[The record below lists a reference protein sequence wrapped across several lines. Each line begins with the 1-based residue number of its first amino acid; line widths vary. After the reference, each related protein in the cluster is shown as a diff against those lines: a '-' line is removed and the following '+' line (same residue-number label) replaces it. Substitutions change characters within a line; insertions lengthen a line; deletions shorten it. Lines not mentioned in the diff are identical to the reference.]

1 MKTGK
6 QVLCFFLA
14 LALILGLL
22 PATVQPVRA
31 SGGAQSAENPVV
43 SFNFSIDGAG
53 TIVVDGEDKGTSVE
67 VESGN
72 DLTFSVKAPGY
83 QINVILL
90 GGNRPIAPNGDGT
103 YTISNVSTDV
113 SVTIMVTQKDNQ
125 RLSFAVS
132 GATVTV
138 GDEDYTNADY
148 SARYNEKVTFT
159 VVPEVAGSEVTVV
172 ADNCTVTDYGDGT
185 YTTSGITAATRIT
198 IAASGQEAKIFY
210 KLSFSFSVPGVAASV
225 FVNDVD
231 MGTSFDVEQGSDV
244 TFRIVVPGYKVGALL
259 RKGRPAP
266 ANEDGSYTISN
277 VLGDEAF
284 TVMLTEVVG
293 GKTEV
298 TFHCTNAKVTVGDVD
313 YTGGTY
319 SHPGGRLVFTVK
331 VPEGYYVQSVTA
343 TPDQDVFCGSE
354 IRDQKLWYAV
364 DIEPDN
370 EGRAVIDIVA
380 AEGTEDTWPLEYAYS
395 MNGPSMTYAT
405 VKACDPTY
413 EGELE
418 IPEMVI
424 HNGVPFP
431 VQGIGEYAFI
441 ECYTLTELTMP
452 DTVVWIEY
460 MALSYTGLRHIRLS
474 ENLQSM
480 GEECFFKCIFL
491 EELTLPESLKVIP
504 ERAFDS
510 CYALRTVVL
519 PDGLQSIGELAFW
532 DCYDLTEITIPAGVT
547 EIADSTFMGCKSL
560 AKVTFLGPV
569 TSIGETAFYNTR
581 SLKHIDLPDSL
592 TSLGSGAF
600 YQWYSDGE
608 TDRSGGLEEIVLPAG
623 LTKIEEN
630 TFRGCYALRS
640 VHFLGKV
647 TSIGDGAFC
656 YTSSLLEIDLPESV
670 CSIGK
675 MAFFG
680 SGLQKILIPRDCV
693 DIGQDAFTSSALEA
707 FEVDPGNAAFQAGDD
722 GVLYSRDGKQL
733 VLYPYSRQEAA
744 YTVRPGTVEIGARA
758 FYGVRNLEHIIL
770 PDSLRE
776 IGDYAFA
783 EQPKLKEVALPEG
796 LEDISSNYTF
806 YHCYSLTELSI
817 PSTLRDI
824 SGSHVFSCIGI
835 TELVLPDGLQDIGG
849 DYIFSSCES
858 LSKVLFSSGIKK
870 ISGNYIFS
878 FCEALS
884 SLELPKDLELI
895 CGSGNF
901 AHTSIERL
909 ILPNKLQEIQG
920 NYNFDA
926 CEKLSEV
933 VLPAGLRI
941 LGDGSFGRCTS
952 LEKIQLPASLTKLNS
967 GTFSG
972 CSELKHIEIPEKVTS
987 IGNSCFAGCENLKE
1001 LELPVELQAIG
1012 DYCFAGCNGLEA
1024 INLPLGL
1031 QSIGSY
1037 AFACT
1042 GITELSVPQT
1052 VTSWGDCPIGVTM
1065 GDRGYVYDTNQTYVI
1080 YFAGNLPEWEGRDG
1094 LPIPNMT
1101 NLYCY
1106 FPRDNT
1112 TWTENLRHLMDGPA
1126 FFRIHW
1132 LSADVS
1138 LPESL
1143 ELTVGCKQQLTEAV
1157 QPADDPNLPLTWIS
1171 SDETVVQVD
1180 ETGMLTGVAPG
1191 TAVITA
1197 SAGGGAYSAQCQ
1209 VTVLE
1214 GSAPHYE
1221 DVPEDAWYYEA
1232 VQYTSEHGLFQGITE
1247 TKFGPHITMT
1257 RGMLVT
1263 VLYRLEG
1270 EPAVDGETQPF
1281 TDVDASQYYGDAIT
1295 WAANSGVVNGVTNTR
1310 FAPEAAVTREQM
1322 VTILYRYAG
1331 LKGANVTA
1339 KADLESFP
1347 DHDQVK
1353 PYARD
1358 AFSWAVGAGI
1368 IQGDSNGGVTTLSPC
1383 NSATRA
1389 QVAAVLMRYLE
1400 QLG

>member
-6 QVLCFFLA
+6 QILCFFLA

-22 PATVQPVRA
+22 PATVQSVRA
-31 SGGAQSAENPVV
+31 VEADQSATEPL
-43 SFNFSIDGAG
+43 
-53 TIVVDGEDKGTSVE
+53 VD
-67 VESGN
+67 
-72 DLTFSVKAPGY
+72 LKAVDHSDDVY
-83 QINVILL
+83 
-90 GGNRPIAPNGDGT
+90 IAMETEEPA
-103 YTISNVSTDV
+103 
-113 SVTIMVTQKDNQ
+113 Q
-125 RLSFAVS
+125 
-132 GATVTV
+132 
-138 GDEDYTNADY
+138 
-148 SARYNEKVTFT
+148 
-159 VVPEVAGSEVTVV
+159 VPE
-172 ADNCTVTDYGDGT
+172 AD
-185 YTTSGITAATRIT
+185 S
-198 IAASGQEAKIFY
+198 SQEEKTLY
-210 KLSFSFSVPGVAASV
+210 KFSFSFSVPNANATV
-225 FVNDVD
+225 FVGDED
-231 MGTSFDVEQGSDV
+231 MGTSFEVEEGSDV
-244 TFRIVVPGYKVGALL
+244 TFRIVARGYKVGVLL
-259 RKGRPAP
+259 FGGRPFQPNA
-266 ANEDGSYTISN
+266 DGSYTVTNVRSN
-277 VLGDEAF
+277 CSF
-284 TVMLTEVVG
+284 TVMLAKAEG
-293 GKTEV
+293 GEAEV
-298 TFHCTNAKVTVGDVD
+298 TFRCTNAKVTVGNVD

-319 SHPGGRLVFTVK
+319 SHPGGSLSFTVE
-331 VPEGYYVQSVTA
+331 VPEGYYVQSVTTMPA
-343 TPDQDVFCGSE
+343 QDIFCGSE
-354 IRDQKLWYAV
+354 IQNQKLVYSV
-364 DIEPDN
+364 NIEPDN
-370 EGRAVIDIVA
+370 EGKVAIDIVA
-380 AEGTEDTWPLEYAYS
+380 AEGTEDTWPLEYVYS
-395 MNGPSMTYAT
+395 INGPSMTYAT

-413 EGELE
+413 EGALE
-418 IPEMVI
+418 IPKTVI

-431 VQGIGEYAFI
+431 VQSIGECAFMN
-441 ECYTLTELTMP
+441 CDTLTELIM
-452 DTVVWIEY
+452 
-460 MALSYTGLRHIRLS
+460 
-474 ENLQSM
+474 
-480 GEECFFKCIFL
+480 
-491 EELTLPESLKVIP
+491 
-504 ERAFDS
+504 
-510 CYALRTVVL
+510 
-519 PDGLQSIGELAFW
+519 PDGLQVIGEFAFW
-532 DCYDLTEITIPAGVT
+532 GCYNLSEITIPARVT
-547 EIADSTFMGCKSL
+547 EIAEGTFMGCRSL
-560 AKVTFLGPV
+560 AKVTFLGRV
-569 TSIGETAFYNTR
+569 TSIGNDAFYGTR

-600 YQWYSDGE
+600 GQSHRDGE

-623 LTKIEEN
+623 LTKIEED
-630 TFRGCYALRS
+630 TFNSCYDMRS

-656 YTSSLLEIDLPESV
+656 YTSSLLGIDLPESV

-675 MAFFG
+675 KAFSG
-680 SGLQKILIPRDCV
+680 SGLQKILLPKDCV
-693 DIGQDAFTSSALEA
+693 DVEPDAFASSALEA
-707 FEVDPGNAAFQAGDD
+707 FEVDPGNTAFQAGED

-733 VLYPYSRQEAA
+733 VLYPSSRQEAA
-744 YTVRPGTVEIGARA
+744 YTVRPGTVEIGAYA

-783 EQPKLKEVALPEG
+783 EQPKLKEVVLPEG
-796 LEDISSNYTF
+796 LEDISSNNTF
-806 YHCYSLTELSI
+806 YHCYSLTELSL

-824 SGSHVFSCIGI
+824 SGSSVFSCIGI
-835 TELVLPDGLQDIGG
+835 TELVLPDGLQDISG
-849 DYIFSSCES
+849 DYIFSSCKK
-858 LSKVLFSSGIKK
+858 LNKVLFSSAIKK
-870 ISGNYIFS
+870 ISGNHIFS
-878 FCEALS
+878 FCDALS

-895 CGSGNF
+895 SGSWNF
-901 AHTSIERL
+901 ACTSIEKL
-909 ILPNKLQEIQG
+909 TLPVMLQEIQG
-920 NYNFDA
+920 EANFYA

-941 LGDGSFGRCTS
+941 LGDGSFGSCTS
-952 LEKIQLPASLTKLNS
+952 LEKIQLPASLIKLNS

-987 IGNSCFAGCENLKE
+987 IGSSCFAGCENLTE
-1001 LELPVELQAIG
+1001 LELPVELQTIG
-1012 DYCFAGCNGLEA
+1012 DSCFAGCNGLEA
-1024 INLPLGL
+1024 IKLPVGL

-1052 VTSWGDCPIGVTM
+1052 VTSWGDCPIGVTR
-1065 GDRGYVYDTNQTYVI
+1065 GDRGYVYDTSRTYAI
-1080 YFAGNLPEWEGRDG
+1080 YFAGDLPEWEGMYGYG
-1094 LPIPNMT
+1094 LPNMT

-1112 TWTENLRHLMDGPA
+1112 TWMEDLRYLMDGPA

-1132 LSADVS
+1132 LAADVS

-1157 QPADDPNLPLTWIS
+1157 QPAEDPNLPLTWSS

-1197 SAGGGAYSAQCQ
+1197 SAGGGAYSARCR

-1270 EPAVDGETQPF
+1270 EPAVDGQTQPF
-1281 TDVDASQYYGDAIT
+1281 TDVDAGRYYGDAIT
-1295 WAANSGVVNGVTNTR
+1295 WAANSGVVNGVTDTR

-1322 VTILYRYAG
+1322 VTVLYRYAG
-1331 LKGANVTA
+1331 LEGADVTA

-1368 IQGDSNGGVTTLSPC
+1368 IQGNSNGGVTTLSPR

>member
-6 QVLCFFLA
+6 QILCFFLA

-22 PATVQPVRA
+22 PATVQSVRA
-31 SGGAQSAENPVV
+31 VEADQSATEPL
-43 SFNFSIDGAG
+43 
-53 TIVVDGEDKGTSVE
+53 VD
-67 VESGN
+67 
-72 DLTFSVKAPGY
+72 LKAVDHSDDVY
-83 QINVILL
+83 
-90 GGNRPIAPNGDGT
+90 IAMETEEPA
-103 YTISNVSTDV
+103 
-113 SVTIMVTQKDNQ
+113 Q
-125 RLSFAVS
+125 
-132 GATVTV
+132 
-138 GDEDYTNADY
+138 
-148 SARYNEKVTFT
+148 
-159 VVPEVAGSEVTVV
+159 VPE
-172 ADNCTVTDYGDGT
+172 AD
-185 YTTSGITAATRIT
+185 S
-198 IAASGQEAKIFY
+198 SQEEKTLY
-210 KLSFSFSVPGVAASV
+210 KFSFSFSVPNANATV
-225 FVNDVD
+225 FVGDED
-231 MGTSFDVEQGSDV
+231 MGTSFEVEEGSDV
-244 TFRIVVPGYKVGALL
+244 TFRIVARGYKVGVLL
-259 RKGRPAP
+259 FGGRPFQPNA
-266 ANEDGSYTISN
+266 DGSYTVTNVRSN
-277 VLGDEAF
+277 CSF
-284 TVMLTEVVG
+284 TVMLAKAEG
-293 GKTEV
+293 GEAEV
-298 TFHCTNAKVTVGDVD
+298 TFRCTNAKVTVGNVD

-319 SHPGGRLVFTVK
+319 SHPGGSLSFTVE

-343 TPDQDVFCGSE
+343 TPAQDIFCGSE
-354 IRDQKLWYAV
+354 IRNQKLVYSV
-364 DIEPDN
+364 NIEPDN
-370 EGRAVIDIVA
+370 EGKVAIDIVA
-380 AEGTEDTWPLEYAYS
+380 AEGTEDTWPLEYVYS
-395 MNGPSMTYAT
+395 INGPSMTYAT

-413 EGELE
+413 EGALE
-418 IPEMVI
+418 IPKTVI

-431 VQGIGEYAFI
+431 VQSIGECAFMN
-441 ECYTLTELTMP
+441 CDTLTELIM
-452 DTVVWIEY
+452 
-460 MALSYTGLRHIRLS
+460 
-474 ENLQSM
+474 
-480 GEECFFKCIFL
+480 
-491 EELTLPESLKVIP
+491 
-504 ERAFDS
+504 
-510 CYALRTVVL
+510 
-519 PDGLQSIGELAFW
+519 PDGLQVIGEFAFW
-532 DCYDLTEITIPAGVT
+532 GCYNLSEITIPARVT
-547 EIADSTFMGCKSL
+547 EIAEGTFMGCRSL
-560 AKVTFLGPV
+560 AKVTFLGRV
-569 TSIGETAFYNTR
+569 TSIGNDAFYGTR

-600 YQWYSDGE
+600 GQSHRDGE

-623 LTKIEEN
+623 LTKIEED
-630 TFRGCYALRS
+630 TFNSCYDMRS

-656 YTSSLLEIDLPESV
+656 YTSSLLGIDLPESV

-675 MAFFG
+675 KAFSG
-680 SGLQKILIPRDCV
+680 SGLQKILLPKDCV
-693 DIGQDAFTSSALEA
+693 DVEPDAFASSALEA
-707 FEVDPGNAAFQAGDD
+707 FEVDPGNTAFQAGED

-733 VLYPYSRQEAA
+733 VLYPSSRQEAA
-744 YTVRPGTVEIGARA
+744 YTVRPGTVEIGAYA

-796 LEDISSNYTF
+796 LEDISSEYTF
-806 YHCYSLTELSI
+806 FYCDSLTELSL

-824 SGSHVFSCIGI
+824 SGSYVFSGIGI
-835 TELVLPDGLQDIGG
+835 TELVLPDGLQDISG
-849 DYIFSSCES
+849 DHIFSNCD
-858 LSKVLFSSGIKK
+858 
-870 ISGNYIFS
+870 
-878 FCEALS
+878 ALS
-884 SLELPKDLELI
+884 SLQLPKDLELI
-895 CGSGNF
+895 SGSWNF
-901 AHTSIERL
+901 ARTSIEKL
-909 ILPNKLQEIQG
+909 TLPVMLQEIQG
-920 NYNFDA
+920 EDNFYA

-933 VLPAGLRI
+933 VLPAGLRT
-941 LGDGSFGRCTS
+941 LGDGSFGSCTS
-952 LEKIQLPASLTKLNS
+952 LEKIQLPASLIKLNS

-987 IGNSCFAGCENLKE
+987 IGSSCFAGCENLTE
-1001 LELPVELQAIG
+1001 LELPVELQTIG
-1012 DYCFAGCNGLEA
+1012 DSCFAGCNGLEA
-1024 INLPLGL
+1024 IKLPVGL

-1052 VTSWGDCPIGVTM
+1052 VTSWGDCPIGVTSV
-1065 GDRGYVYDTNQTYVI
+1065 DRGYVDDTSRTYVI
-1080 YFAGNLPEWEGRDG
+1080 YFAGDLPEWEGVYG
-1094 LPIPNMT
+1094 LPNVT

-1112 TWTENLRHLMDGPA
+1112 VWTENLRYLMDGPA

-1132 LSADVS
+1132 LAADVS

-1157 QPADDPNLPLTWIS
+1157 QPAEDPNLPLTWSS

-1197 SAGGGAYSAQCQ
+1197 SAGGGAYSARCR

-1270 EPAVDGETQPF
+1270 EPAVDGQTQPF
-1281 TDVDASQYYGDAIT
+1281 TDVDAGRYYGDAIT
-1295 WAANSGVVNGVTNTR
+1295 WAANSGVVNGVTDTR

-1322 VTILYRYAG
+1322 VTVLYRYAG
-1331 LKGANVTA
+1331 LEGADVTA

-1368 IQGDSNGGVTTLSPC
+1368 IQGNSNGGVTTLSPR

>member
-6 QVLCFFLA
+6 QILCFFLA

-22 PATVQPVRA
+22 PATVQSVRA
-31 SGGAQSAENPVV
+31 VEADQSATEPL
-43 SFNFSIDGAG
+43 
-53 TIVVDGEDKGTSVE
+53 VD
-67 VESGN
+67 
-72 DLTFSVKAPGY
+72 LKAVDHSDDVY
-83 QINVILL
+83 
-90 GGNRPIAPNGDGT
+90 IAMETEEPA
-103 YTISNVSTDV
+103 
-113 SVTIMVTQKDNQ
+113 Q
-125 RLSFAVS
+125 
-132 GATVTV
+132 
-138 GDEDYTNADY
+138 
-148 SARYNEKVTFT
+148 
-159 VVPEVAGSEVTVV
+159 VPE
-172 ADNCTVTDYGDGT
+172 AD
-185 YTTSGITAATRIT
+185 S
-198 IAASGQEAKIFY
+198 SQEEKTLY
-210 KLSFSFSVPGVAASV
+210 KFSFSFSVPNANATV
-225 FVNDVD
+225 FVGDED
-231 MGTSFDVEQGSDV
+231 MGTSFEVEEGSDV
-244 TFRIVVPGYKVGALL
+244 TFRIVARGYKVGVLL
-259 RKGRPAP
+259 FGGRPFQPNA
-266 ANEDGSYTISN
+266 DGSYTVTNVRSN
-277 VLGDEAF
+277 CSF
-284 TVMLTEVVG
+284 TVMLAKAEG
-293 GKTEV
+293 GEAEV
-298 TFHCTNAKVTVGDVD
+298 TFRCTNAKVTVGNVD

-319 SHPGGRLVFTVK
+319 SHPGGSLLFTVE
-331 VPEGYYVQSVTA
+331 VPEGYYVQSVTTMPA
-343 TPDQDVFCGSE
+343 QDIFCGSE
-354 IRDQKLWYAV
+354 IQNQKLVYSV
-364 DIEPDN
+364 NIEPDN
-370 EGRAVIDIVA
+370 EGKVAIDIVA
-380 AEGTEDTWPLEYAYS
+380 AEGTEDTWPLEYVYS

-413 EGELE
+413 EGALE
-418 IPEMVI
+418 IPKTVI

-431 VQGIGEYAFI
+431 VQSIGEYAFMD
-441 ECYTLTELTMP
+441 CDTLTELIM
-452 DTVVWIEY
+452 
-460 MALSYTGLRHIRLS
+460 
-474 ENLQSM
+474 
-480 GEECFFKCIFL
+480 
-491 EELTLPESLKVIP
+491 
-504 ERAFDS
+504 
-510 CYALRTVVL
+510 
-519 PDGLQSIGELAFW
+519 PDGLQVIGEFAFW
-532 DCYDLTEITIPAGVT
+532 ACYNLSEITIPAGVT
-547 EIADSTFMGCKSL
+547 EIADGTFMGCRSL

-569 TSIGETAFYNTR
+569 TSIGETAFYDTR

-600 YQWYSDGE
+600 KQSHRDGE

-623 LTKIEEN
+623 LTKIEED
-630 TFRGCYALRS
+630 TFNGCYDMRS

-675 MAFFG
+675 KAFSG
-680 SGLQKILIPRDCV
+680 SGLQKILLPKDCV
-693 DIGQDAFTSSALEA
+693 DVEPDAFASSALEA
-707 FEVDPGNAAFQAGDD
+707 FEVDSGNTAFQAGED

-733 VLYPYSRQEAA
+733 VLYPSSRQEAA
-744 YTVRPGTVEIGARA
+744 YTVRPGTVEIGAYA

-783 EQPKLKEVALPEG
+783 EQPKLKEVVLPEG
-796 LEDISSNYTF
+796 LEDISSNNTF
-806 YHCYSLTELSI
+806 YHCYSLTELSL

-824 SGSHVFSCIGI
+824 SGSSVFSCIGI
-835 TELVLPDGLQDIGG
+835 TELVLPDGLQDISG
-849 DYIFSSCES
+849 DYIFSSCKK
-858 LSKVLFSSGIKK
+858 LNKVLFSSGIKK
-870 ISGNYIFS
+870 ISGNHIFS
-878 FCEALS
+878 YCDALS

-895 CGSGNF
+895 SGSWNF
-901 AHTSIERL
+901 ACTSIEKL
-909 ILPNKLQEIQG
+909 TLPVMLQEIQG
-920 NYNFDA
+920 EDNFYA

-941 LGDGSFGRCTS
+941 LGDGSFGSCTL
-952 LEKIQLPASLTKLNS
+952 LEKIQLPASLIKLNS

-987 IGNSCFAGCENLKE
+987 IGSSCFAGCENLTE

-1012 DYCFAGCNGLEA
+1012 ASCFAGCNGLEA
-1024 INLPLGL
+1024 INLPVGL

-1065 GDRGYVYDTNQTYVI
+1065 GDRGYVYDTSRTYVI
-1080 YFAGNLPEWEGRDG
+1080 YFAGDLPEWEGVYG
-1094 LPIPNMT
+1094 LPNMT

-1112 TWTENLRHLMDGPA
+1112 TWMEDLRYLMDGPA

-1132 LSADVS
+1132 LAAGVS

-1157 QPADDPNLPLTWIS
+1157 QPAEDPNLPLTWSS

-1180 ETGMLTGVAPG
+1180 ETGMLTGIAPG

-1197 SAGGGAYSAQCQ
+1197 SAGGGAYSAQCW

-1270 EPAVDGETQPF
+1270 EPAVDGQTQPF
-1281 TDVDASQYYGDAIT
+1281 TDVDAGRYYGDAIT
-1295 WAANSGVVNGVTNTR
+1295 WAANSGVVNGVTDTR

-1331 LKGANVTA
+1331 LEGADVTA

-1368 IQGDSNGGVTTLSPC
+1368 IQGNSNGGVTTLSPR

>member
-6 QVLCFFLA
+6 QILCFFLA

-22 PATVQPVRA
+22 PATVQSVRA
-31 SGGAQSAENPVV
+31 VEADQSATEPL
-43 SFNFSIDGAG
+43 
-53 TIVVDGEDKGTSVE
+53 VD
-67 VESGN
+67 
-72 DLTFSVKAPGY
+72 LKAVDHSDDVY
-83 QINVILL
+83 
-90 GGNRPIAPNGDGT
+90 IAMETEEPA
-103 YTISNVSTDV
+103 
-113 SVTIMVTQKDNQ
+113 Q
-125 RLSFAVS
+125 
-132 GATVTV
+132 
-138 GDEDYTNADY
+138 
-148 SARYNEKVTFT
+148 
-159 VVPEVAGSEVTVV
+159 VPE
-172 ADNCTVTDYGDGT
+172 AD
-185 YTTSGITAATRIT
+185 S
-198 IAASGQEAKIFY
+198 SQEEKTLY
-210 KLSFSFSVPGVAASV
+210 KFSFSFSVPNANATV
-225 FVNDVD
+225 FVGDED
-231 MGTSFDVEQGSDV
+231 MGTSFEVEEGSDV
-244 TFRIVVPGYKVGALL
+244 TFRIVARGYKVGVLL
-259 RKGRPAP
+259 FGGRPFQPNA
-266 ANEDGSYTISN
+266 DGSYTVTNVRSN
-277 VLGDEAF
+277 CSF
-284 TVMLTEVVG
+284 TVMLAKAEG
-293 GKTEV
+293 GEAEV
-298 TFHCTNAKVTVGDVD
+298 TFRCTNAKVTVGNVD

-319 SHPGGRLVFTVK
+319 SHPGGSLSFTVE

-343 TPDQDVFCGSE
+343 TPAQDIFCGSE
-354 IRDQKLWYAV
+354 IRNQKLVYSV
-364 DIEPDN
+364 NIEPDN
-370 EGRAVIDIVA
+370 EGKVAIDIVA
-380 AEGTEDTWPLEYAYS
+380 AEGTEDTWPLEYVYS
-395 MNGPSMTYAT
+395 INGPSMTYAT

-413 EGELE
+413 EGALE
-418 IPEMVI
+418 IPKTVI

-431 VQGIGEYAFI
+431 VQSIGEYAFMD
-441 ECYTLTELTMP
+441 CDTLTELIM
-452 DTVVWIEY
+452 
-460 MALSYTGLRHIRLS
+460 
-474 ENLQSM
+474 
-480 GEECFFKCIFL
+480 
-491 EELTLPESLKVIP
+491 
-504 ERAFDS
+504 
-510 CYALRTVVL
+510 
-519 PDGLQSIGELAFW
+519 PDGLQVIGEFAFW
-532 DCYDLTEITIPAGVT
+532 ACYNLSEITIPAGVT
-547 EIADSTFMGCKSL
+547 EIADGTFMGCRSL

-569 TSIGETAFYNTR
+569 TSIGETAFYDTR

-600 YQWYSDGE
+600 KQSHRDGE

-623 LTKIEEN
+623 LTKIEED
-630 TFRGCYALRS
+630 TFNGCYDMRS

-675 MAFFG
+675 KAFSG
-680 SGLQKILIPRDCV
+680 SGLQKILLPKDCV
-693 DIGQDAFTSSALEA
+693 DVEPDAFASSALEA
-707 FEVDPGNAAFQAGDD
+707 FEVDSGNTAFQAGED

-733 VLYPYSRQEAA
+733 VLYPSSRQEAA
-744 YTVRPGTVEIGARA
+744 YTVRPGTVEIGAYA

-783 EQPKLKEVALPEG
+783 EQPKLKEVVLPEG
-796 LEDISSNYTF
+796 LEDISSNNTF
-806 YHCYSLTELSI
+806 YHCYSLTELSL

-824 SGSHVFSCIGI
+824 SGSSVFSCIGI
-835 TELVLPDGLQDIGG
+835 TELVLPDGLQDISG
-849 DYIFSSCES
+849 DYIFSSCKK
-858 LSKVLFSSGIKK
+858 LNKVLFSSGIKK
-870 ISGNYIFS
+870 ISGNHIFS
-878 FCEALS
+878 YCDALS

-895 CGSGNF
+895 SGSWNF
-901 AHTSIERL
+901 ACTSIEKL
-909 ILPNKLQEIQG
+909 TLPVMLQEIQG
-920 NYNFDA
+920 EDNFYA

-941 LGDGSFGRCTS
+941 LGDGSFGSCTS
-952 LEKIQLPASLTKLNS
+952 LEKIQLPASLIKLNS

-987 IGNSCFAGCENLKE
+987 IGSSCFAGCENLTE
-1001 LELPVELQAIG
+1001 LELPVELQTIG
-1012 DYCFAGCNGLEA
+1012 DSCFAGCNGLEA
-1024 INLPLGL
+1024 INLPVGL

-1052 VTSWGDCPIGVTM
+1052 VTSWGDCPIGVTR
-1065 GDRGYVYDTNQTYVI
+1065 GDRGYVYDTSRTYVI
-1080 YFAGNLPEWEGRDG
+1080 YFAGDLPEWEGIYG
-1094 LPIPNMT
+1094 LPNMT

-1112 TWTENLRHLMDGPA
+1112 TWTENLRYLMDGPA

-1132 LSADVS
+1132 LAADVS

-1157 QPADDPNLPLTWIS
+1157 QPAEDPNLPLTWSS

-1197 SAGGGAYSAQCQ
+1197 SAGGGAYSAQCW

-1270 EPAVDGETQPF
+1270 EPAVDGQTQPF
-1281 TDVDASQYYGDAIT
+1281 TDVDAGRYYGDAIT
-1295 WAANSGVVNGVTNTR
+1295 WAANSGVVNGVTDTR

-1331 LKGANVTA
+1331 LEGADVTA

-1368 IQGDSNGGVTTLSPC
+1368 IQGNSNGGVTTLSPR

>member
-6 QVLCFFLA
+6 QILCFFLA

-22 PATVQPVRA
+22 PATVQSVRA
-31 SGGAQSAENPVV
+31 VEADQSATEPL
-43 SFNFSIDGAG
+43 
-53 TIVVDGEDKGTSVE
+53 VD
-67 VESGN
+67 
-72 DLTFSVKAPGY
+72 LKAVDHSDDVY
-83 QINVILL
+83 
-90 GGNRPIAPNGDGT
+90 IAMETEEPA
-103 YTISNVSTDV
+103 
-113 SVTIMVTQKDNQ
+113 Q
-125 RLSFAVS
+125 
-132 GATVTV
+132 
-138 GDEDYTNADY
+138 
-148 SARYNEKVTFT
+148 
-159 VVPEVAGSEVTVV
+159 VPE
-172 ADNCTVTDYGDGT
+172 AD
-185 YTTSGITAATRIT
+185 S
-198 IAASGQEAKIFY
+198 SQEEKTLY
-210 KLSFSFSVPGVAASV
+210 KFSFSFSVPNANATV
-225 FVNDVD
+225 FVGDED
-231 MGTSFDVEQGSDV
+231 MGTSFEVEEGSDV
-244 TFRIVVPGYKVGALL
+244 TFRIVARGYKVGVLL
-259 RKGRPAP
+259 FGGRPFQPNA
-266 ANEDGSYTISN
+266 DGSYTVTNVRSN
-277 VLGDEAF
+277 CSF
-284 TVMLTEVVG
+284 TVMLAKAEG
-293 GKTEV
+293 GEAEV
-298 TFHCTNAKVTVGDVD
+298 TFRCTNAKVTVGNVD

-319 SHPGGRLVFTVK
+319 SHPGGSLLFTVE
-331 VPEGYYVQSVTA
+331 VPEGYYVQSVTTMPA
-343 TPDQDVFCGSE
+343 QDIFCGSE
-354 IRDQKLWYAV
+354 IQNQKLVYSV
-364 DIEPDN
+364 NIEPDN
-370 EGRAVIDIVA
+370 EGKVAIDIVA
-380 AEGTEDTWPLEYAYS
+380 AEGTEDTWPLEYVYS

-413 EGELE
+413 EGALE
-418 IPEMVI
+418 IPKTVI

-431 VQGIGEYAFI
+431 VQSIGEYAFMD
-441 ECYTLTELTMP
+441 CDTLTELIM
-452 DTVVWIEY
+452 
-460 MALSYTGLRHIRLS
+460 
-474 ENLQSM
+474 
-480 GEECFFKCIFL
+480 
-491 EELTLPESLKVIP
+491 
-504 ERAFDS
+504 
-510 CYALRTVVL
+510 
-519 PDGLQSIGELAFW
+519 PDGLQVIGEFAFW
-532 DCYDLTEITIPAGVT
+532 ACYNLSEITIPAGVT
-547 EIADSTFMGCKSL
+547 EIADGTFMGCRSL

-569 TSIGETAFYNTR
+569 TSIGETAFYDTR

-600 YQWYSDGE
+600 KQSHRDGE

-623 LTKIEEN
+623 LTKIEED
-630 TFRGCYALRS
+630 TFNGCYDMRS

-675 MAFFG
+675 KAFSG
-680 SGLQKILIPRDCV
+680 SGLQKILLPKDCV
-693 DIGQDAFTSSALEA
+693 DVEPDAFASSALEA
-707 FEVDPGNAAFQAGDD
+707 FEVDPGNTAFQAGED

-733 VLYPYSRQEAA
+733 VLYPSSRQEAA
-744 YTVRPGTVEIGARA
+744 YTVRPGTVEIGAYA

-783 EQPKLKEVALPEG
+783 EQPKLKEVVLPEG
-796 LEDISSNYTF
+796 LEDISSNNTF
-806 YHCYSLTELSI
+806 YHCYSLTELSL

-824 SGSHVFSCIGI
+824 SGSSVFSCIGI
-835 TELVLPDGLQDIGG
+835 TELVLPDGLQDISG
-849 DYIFSSCES
+849 DYIFSSCKK
-858 LSKVLFSSGIKK
+858 LNKVLFSSGIKK
-870 ISGNYIFS
+870 ISGNHIFS
-878 FCEALS
+878 YCDALS

-895 CGSGNF
+895 SGSWNF
-901 AHTSIERL
+901 ACTSIEKL
-909 ILPNKLQEIQG
+909 TLPVMLQEIQG
-920 NYNFDA
+920 EDNFYA

-941 LGDGSFGRCTS
+941 LGDGSFGSCTS
-952 LEKIQLPASLTKLNS
+952 LEKIQLPASLIKLNS

-987 IGNSCFAGCENLKE
+987 IGSSCFAGCENLTE
-1001 LELPVELQAIG
+1001 LELPVELQTIG
-1012 DYCFAGCNGLEA
+1012 DSCFAGCNGLEA
-1024 INLPLGL
+1024 INLPVGL

-1052 VTSWGDCPIGVTM
+1052 VTSWGDCPIGVTR
-1065 GDRGYVYDTNQTYVI
+1065 GDRGYVYDTSRTYVI
-1080 YFAGNLPEWEGRDG
+1080 YFAGDLPEWEGIYG
-1094 LPIPNMT
+1094 LPNMT

-1112 TWTENLRHLMDGPA
+1112 TWTENLRYLMDGPA

-1132 LSADVS
+1132 LAADVS

-1157 QPADDPNLPLTWIS
+1157 QPAEDPNLPLTWSS

-1197 SAGGGAYSAQCQ
+1197 SAGGGAYSAQCW

-1270 EPAVDGETQPF
+1270 EPAVDGQTQPF
-1281 TDVDASQYYGDAIT
+1281 TDVDAGRYYGDAIT
-1295 WAANSGVVNGVTNTR
+1295 WAANSGVVNGVTDTR

-1331 LKGANVTA
+1331 LEGADVTA

-1368 IQGDSNGGVTTLSPC
+1368 IQGNSNGGVTTLSPR

>member
-6 QVLCFFLA
+6 QILCFFLA

-22 PATVQPVRA
+22 PATVQSVRA
-31 SGGAQSAENPVV
+31 VEADQSATEPL
-43 SFNFSIDGAG
+43 
-53 TIVVDGEDKGTSVE
+53 VD
-67 VESGN
+67 
-72 DLTFSVKAPGY
+72 LKAVDHSDDVY
-83 QINVILL
+83 
-90 GGNRPIAPNGDGT
+90 IAMETEEPA
-103 YTISNVSTDV
+103 
-113 SVTIMVTQKDNQ
+113 Q
-125 RLSFAVS
+125 
-132 GATVTV
+132 
-138 GDEDYTNADY
+138 
-148 SARYNEKVTFT
+148 
-159 VVPEVAGSEVTVV
+159 VPE
-172 ADNCTVTDYGDGT
+172 AD
-185 YTTSGITAATRIT
+185 S
-198 IAASGQEAKIFY
+198 SQEEKTLY
-210 KLSFSFSVPGVAASV
+210 KFSFSFSVPNANATV
-225 FVNDVD
+225 FVGDED
-231 MGTSFDVEQGSDV
+231 MGTSFEVEEGSDV
-244 TFRIVVPGYKVGALL
+244 TFRIVARGYKVGVLL
-259 RKGRPAP
+259 FGGRPFQPNA
-266 ANEDGSYTISN
+266 DGSYTVTNVRSN
-277 VLGDEAF
+277 CSF
-284 TVMLTEVVG
+284 TVMLAKAEG
-293 GKTEV
+293 GEAEV
-298 TFHCTNAKVTVGDVD
+298 TFRCTNAKVTVGNVD

-319 SHPGGRLVFTVK
+319 SHPGGSLSFTVE

-343 TPDQDVFCGSE
+343 TPAQDIFCGSE
-354 IRDQKLWYAV
+354 IRNQKLVYSV
-364 DIEPDN
+364 NIEPDN
-370 EGRAVIDIVA
+370 EGKVAIDIVA
-380 AEGTEDTWPLEYAYS
+380 AEGTEDTWPLEYVYS
-395 MNGPSMTYAT
+395 INGPSMTYAT

-413 EGELE
+413 EGALE
-418 IPEMVI
+418 IPKTVI

-431 VQGIGEYAFI
+431 VQSIGECAFMN
-441 ECYTLTELTMP
+441 CDTLTELIM
-452 DTVVWIEY
+452 
-460 MALSYTGLRHIRLS
+460 
-474 ENLQSM
+474 
-480 GEECFFKCIFL
+480 
-491 EELTLPESLKVIP
+491 
-504 ERAFDS
+504 
-510 CYALRTVVL
+510 
-519 PDGLQSIGELAFW
+519 PDGLQVIGEFAFW
-532 DCYDLTEITIPAGVT
+532 GCYNLSEITIPARVT
-547 EIADSTFMGCKSL
+547 EIAEGTFMGCRSL
-560 AKVTFLGPV
+560 AKVTFLGRV
-569 TSIGETAFYNTR
+569 TSIGNDAFYGTR

-600 YQWYSDGE
+600 GQSHRDGE

-623 LTKIEEN
+623 LTKIEED
-630 TFRGCYALRS
+630 TFNSCYDMRS

-656 YTSSLLEIDLPESV
+656 YTSSLLGIDLPESV

-675 MAFFG
+675 KAFSG
-680 SGLQKILIPRDCV
+680 SGLQKILLPKDCV
-693 DIGQDAFTSSALEA
+693 DVEPDAFASSALEA
-707 FEVDPGNAAFQAGDD
+707 FEVDPGNTAFQAGED

-733 VLYPYSRQEAA
+733 VLYPSSRQEAA
-744 YTVRPGTVEIGARA
+744 YTVRPGTVEIGAYA

-783 EQPKLKEVALPEG
+783 EQPKLKEVVLPEG
-796 LEDISSNYTF
+796 LEDISSNNTF
-806 YHCYSLTELSI
+806 YHCDSLTELSL

-824 SGSHVFSCIGI
+824 SGSSVFSCIGI
-835 TELVLPDGLQDIGG
+835 TELVLPDGLQDISG
-849 DYIFSSCES
+849 DHIFSNCD
-858 LSKVLFSSGIKK
+858 
-870 ISGNYIFS
+870 
-878 FCEALS
+878 ALS

-895 CGSGNF
+895 SGSWNF
-901 AHTSIERL
+901 ACTSIEKL
-909 ILPNKLQEIQG
+909 TLPVMLQEIQG
-920 NYNFDA
+920 EDNFYA

-941 LGDGSFGRCTS
+941 LGDGSFGSCTS
-952 LEKIQLPASLTKLNS
+952 LEKIQLPASLIKLNS

-987 IGNSCFAGCENLKE
+987 IGSSCFAGCENLTE
-1001 LELPVELQAIG
+1001 LELPVELQTIG
-1012 DYCFAGCNGLEA
+1012 DSCFAGCNGLEA
-1024 INLPLGL
+1024 IKLPVGL

-1052 VTSWGDCPIGVTM
+1052 VTSWGDCPIGVTR
-1065 GDRGYVYDTNQTYVI
+1065 GDRGYVYDTSRTYAI
-1080 YFAGNLPEWEGRDG
+1080 YFAGDLPEWEGMYGYG
-1094 LPIPNMT
+1094 LPNMT

-1112 TWTENLRHLMDGPA
+1112 TWMEDLRYLMDGPA

-1132 LSADVS
+1132 LAADVS

-1157 QPADDPNLPLTWIS
+1157 QPAEDPNLPLTWSS

-1197 SAGGGAYSAQCQ
+1197 SAGGGAYSARCR

-1270 EPAVDGETQPF
+1270 EPAVDGQTQPF
-1281 TDVDASQYYGDAIT
+1281 TDVDAGRYYGDAIT
-1295 WAANSGVVNGVTNTR
+1295 WAANSGVVNGVTDTR

-1322 VTILYRYAG
+1322 VTVLYRYAG
-1331 LKGANVTA
+1331 LEGADVTA

-1368 IQGDSNGGVTTLSPC
+1368 IQGNSNGGVTTLSPR

>member
-6 QVLCFFLA
+6 QILCFFLA

-22 PATVQPVRA
+22 PATVQSVRA
-31 SGGAQSAENPVV
+31 VEADQSATEPL
-43 SFNFSIDGAG
+43 
-53 TIVVDGEDKGTSVE
+53 VD
-67 VESGN
+67 
-72 DLTFSVKAPGY
+72 LKAVDHSDDVY
-83 QINVILL
+83 
-90 GGNRPIAPNGDGT
+90 IAMETEEPA
-103 YTISNVSTDV
+103 
-113 SVTIMVTQKDNQ
+113 Q
-125 RLSFAVS
+125 
-132 GATVTV
+132 
-138 GDEDYTNADY
+138 
-148 SARYNEKVTFT
+148 
-159 VVPEVAGSEVTVV
+159 VPE
-172 ADNCTVTDYGDGT
+172 AD
-185 YTTSGITAATRIT
+185 S
-198 IAASGQEAKIFY
+198 SQEEKTLY
-210 KLSFSFSVPGVAASV
+210 KFSFSFSVPNANATV
-225 FVNDVD
+225 FVGDED
-231 MGTSFDVEQGSDV
+231 MGTSFEVEEGSDV
-244 TFRIVVPGYKVGALL
+244 TFRIVARGYKVGVLL
-259 RKGRPAP
+259 FGGRPFQPNA
-266 ANEDGSYTISN
+266 DGSYTVTNVRSN
-277 VLGDEAF
+277 CSF
-284 TVMLTEVVG
+284 TVMLAKAEG
-293 GKTEV
+293 GEAEV
-298 TFHCTNAKVTVGDVD
+298 TFRCTNAKVTVGNVD

-319 SHPGGRLVFTVK
+319 SHPGGSLSFTVE

-343 TPDQDVFCGSE
+343 TPAQDIFCGSE
-354 IRDQKLWYAV
+354 IRNQKLVYSV
-364 DIEPDN
+364 NIEPDN
-370 EGRAVIDIVA
+370 EGKVAIDIVA
-380 AEGTEDTWPLEYAYS
+380 AEGTEDTWPLEYVYS
-395 MNGPSMTYAT
+395 INGPSMTYAT

-413 EGELE
+413 EGALE
-418 IPEMVI
+418 IPKTVI

-431 VQGIGEYAFI
+431 VQSIGEYAFM
-441 ECYTLTELTMP
+441 ECYTLTELIM
-452 DTVVWIEY
+452 
-460 MALSYTGLRHIRLS
+460 
-474 ENLQSM
+474 
-480 GEECFFKCIFL
+480 
-491 EELTLPESLKVIP
+491 
-504 ERAFDS
+504 
-510 CYALRTVVL
+510 
-519 PDGLQSIGELAFW
+519 PDGLQVIGEFAFW
-532 DCYDLTEITIPAGVT
+532 GCYNLSEITIPARVT
-547 EIADSTFMGCKSL
+547 EIAEGTFMGCRSL
-560 AKVTFLGPV
+560 AKVTFLGRV
-569 TSIGETAFYNTR
+569 TSIGNDAFYGTR

-600 YQWYSDGE
+600 GQSHRDGE

-623 LTKIEEN
+623 LTKIEED
-630 TFRGCYALRS
+630 TFNSCYDMRS

-656 YTSSLLEIDLPESV
+656 YTSSLLGIDLPESV

-675 MAFFG
+675 KAFSG
-680 SGLQKILIPRDCV
+680 SGLQKILLPKDCV
-693 DIGQDAFTSSALEA
+693 DVEPDAFASSALEA
-707 FEVDPGNAAFQAGDD
+707 FEVDPGNTAFQAGED

-733 VLYPYSRQEAA
+733 VLYPSSRQEAA
-744 YTVRPGTVEIGARA
+744 YTVRPGTVEIGAYA

-783 EQPKLKEVALPEG
+783 EQPKLKEVVLPEG
-796 LEDISSNYTF
+796 LEDISSNNTF
-806 YHCYSLTELSI
+806 YHCDSLTELSL

-824 SGSHVFSCIGI
+824 SGSSVFSCIGI
-835 TELVLPDGLQDIGG
+835 TELVLPDGLQDISG
-849 DYIFSSCES
+849 DYIFSNCD
-858 LSKVLFSSGIKK
+858 
-870 ISGNYIFS
+870 
-878 FCEALS
+878 ALS

-895 CGSGNF
+895 SGSWNF
-901 AHTSIERL
+901 ACTSIEKL
-909 ILPNKLQEIQG
+909 TLPVMLQEIQG
-920 NYNFDA
+920 EDNFYA

-941 LGDGSFGRCTS
+941 LGDGSFGSCTL
-952 LEKIQLPASLTKLNS
+952 LEKIQLPASLIKLNS

-987 IGNSCFAGCENLKE
+987 IGSSCFAGCENLTE
-1001 LELPVELQAIG
+1001 LELPVELQTIG
-1012 DYCFAGCNGLEA
+1012 DSCFAGCNGLEA
-1024 INLPLGL
+1024 IKLPVGL

-1052 VTSWGDCPIGVTM
+1052 VTSWGDCPIGVTR
-1065 GDRGYVYDTNQTYVI
+1065 GDRGYVYDTSRTYAI
-1080 YFAGNLPEWEGRDG
+1080 YFAGDLPEWEGMYGYG
-1094 LPIPNMT
+1094 LPNMT

-1112 TWTENLRHLMDGPA
+1112 TWMEDLRYLMDGPA

-1132 LSADVS
+1132 LAADVS

-1157 QPADDPNLPLTWIS
+1157 QPAEDPNLPLTWSS

-1197 SAGGGAYSAQCQ
+1197 SAGGGAYSARCR

-1270 EPAVDGETQPF
+1270 EPAVDGQTQPF
-1281 TDVDASQYYGDAIT
+1281 TDVDAGRYYGDAIT
-1295 WAANSGVVNGVTNTR
+1295 WAANSGVVNGVTDTR

-1322 VTILYRYAG
+1322 VTVLYRYAG
-1331 LKGANVTA
+1331 LEGADVTA

-1368 IQGDSNGGVTTLSPC
+1368 IQGNSNGGVTTLSPR

>member
-6 QVLCFFLA
+6 QVLCFLLA

-22 PATVQPVRA
+22 PAAVQPVRA
-31 SGGAQSAENPVV
+31 AGGAQSAENPVV

-83 QINVILL
+83 QIHVVLL
-90 GGNRPIAPNGDGT
+90 GGNRPIAPNSDGT

-138 GDEDYTNADY
+138 GGEDYTNADY

-159 VVPEVAGSEVTVV
+159 VVPEVTGSEVTVV
-172 ADNCTVTDYGDGT
+172 ADNCTVADHGDGT

-198 IAASGQEAKIFY
+198 IAASGQEAKIFC
-210 KLSFSFSVPGVAASV
+210 KLQFSFSVPGVAASV
-225 FVNDVD
+225 FVNDMD

-244 TFRIVVPGYKVGALL
+244 TFRIVVSGYKVAVLL
-259 RKGRPAP
+259 RGGRPFP

-277 VLGDEAF
+277 VFYDQSF
-284 TVMLTEVVG
+284 TVMLTEVVA
-293 GKTEV
+293 GKAEV
-298 TFHCTNAKVTVGDVD
+298 TFHCTNAKVTVDDVD

-319 SHPGGRLVFTVK
+319 SHPGGGLKFTVE
-331 VPEGYYVQSVTA
+331 VPEGYYVKSVTA
-343 TPDQDVFCGSE
+343 TPDQDIFCGSE
-354 IRDQKLWYAV
+354 MQNQKLWYAV
-364 DIEPDN
+364 DIESDN
-370 EGRAVIDIVA
+370 EGKVAIDIVA
-380 AEGTEDTWPLEYAYS
+380 AEGTEDTWPLEYQYS
-395 MNGPSMTYAT
+395 MNGPSRTYAT

-413 EGELE
+413 EGALE
-418 IPEMVI
+418 IPETVI

-480 GEECFFKCIFL
+480 DEDCFVKCIYL
-491 EELTLPESLKVIP
+491 EELTLPESLKAIP
-504 ERAFDS
+504 KNAFDS
-510 CYALRTVVL
+510 CYSLRTVVL
-519 PDGLQSIGELAFW
+519 PDGLQSIGEHAFW
-532 DCYDLTEITIPAGVT
+532 DCYDLSEITIPAGVT
-547 EIADSTFMGCKSL
+547 EIAGGTFMGCKSL

-581 SLKHIDLPDSL
+581 SLKHIDLPGSL

-623 LTKIEEN
+623 LTKIEED

-675 MAFFG
+675 KAFFG
-680 SGLQKILIPRDCV
+680 SGLQKILLPKDCV
-693 DIGQDAFTSSALEA
+693 DVEQDAFTSSALEA
-707 FEVDPGNAAFQAGDD
+707 FEVDPGNTAFQAGDD

-733 VLYPYSRQEAA
+733 VLYPYSRQEAG
-744 YTVRPGTVEIGARA
+744 YTVRPGTVEIGAYA

-783 EQPKLKEVALPEG
+783 EQTKLKEVALPEG

-806 YHCYSLTELSI
+806 YHCSSLTELSI

-824 SGSHVFSCIGI
+824 SGSYVFSRIGI
-835 TELVLPDGLQDIGG
+835 TELVLPDGLQNISG
-849 DYIFSSCES
+849 DNIFYSCKRLNKVLLPCGIKEISGDNIFSYC
-858 LSKVLFSSGIKK
+858 
-870 ISGNYIFS
+870 N
-878 FCEALS
+878 ALS

-895 CGSGNF
+895 RGSWNF
-901 AHTSIERL
+901 AYTSIEKL
-909 ILPNKLQEIQG
+909 ALPNTLQEIQG
-920 NYNFDA
+920 ADNFYA

-933 VLPAGLRI
+933 VLPDGLRI
-941 LGDGSFGRCTS
+941 LGDGSFGSCTS
-952 LEKIQLPASLTKLNS
+952 LKRIQLPASLTRLNS

-987 IGNSCFAGCENLKE
+987 IGNRCFAGCENLKE
-1001 LELPVELQAIG
+1001 LELPMALQAIG
-1012 DYCFAGCNGLEA
+1012 DYCFEGCNGLEA
-1024 INLPLGL
+1024 IKLPLGL

-1037 AFACT
+1037 VFACT

-1052 VTSWGDCPIGVTM
+1052 VTSWGDCPIGVTK
-1065 GDRGYVYDTNQTYVI
+1065 GDRGYVLDTNQTYVI
-1080 YFAGNLPEWEGRDG
+1080 YFAGNLPEWEGING
-1094 LPIPNMT
+1094 LPNMT

-1112 TWTENLRHLMDGPA
+1112 TWTENLRYLMDGPA

-1143 ELTVGCKQQLTEAV
+1143 ELTVGCKQRLTEV
-1157 QPADDPNLPLTWIS
+1157 VRPADDSNLLLTWSS
-1171 SDETVVQVD
+1171 SDETVVRVD
-1180 ETGMLTGVAPG
+1180 EAGMLTGVAPG
-1191 TAVITA
+1191 TAIITA

-1214 GSAPHYE
+1214 DSAPHYE

-1295 WAANSGVVNGVTNTR
+1295 WAANSGVVNGMTDTR

-1322 VTILYRYAG
+1322 VAILYRYAG
-1331 LKGANVTA
+1331 LKGADVTV

-1368 IQGDSNGGVTTLSPC
+1368 IQGDSNGGITTLSPC

-1400 QLG
+1400 RLG

>member
-6 QVLCFFLA
+6 QILCFFLA

-22 PATVQPVRA
+22 PATVQSVRA
-31 SGGAQSAENPVV
+31 VEADQSATEPL
-43 SFNFSIDGAG
+43 
-53 TIVVDGEDKGTSVE
+53 VD
-67 VESGN
+67 
-72 DLTFSVKAPGY
+72 LKAVDHSDDVY
-83 QINVILL
+83 
-90 GGNRPIAPNGDGT
+90 IAMETEEPA
-103 YTISNVSTDV
+103 
-113 SVTIMVTQKDNQ
+113 Q
-125 RLSFAVS
+125 
-132 GATVTV
+132 
-138 GDEDYTNADY
+138 
-148 SARYNEKVTFT
+148 
-159 VVPEVAGSEVTVV
+159 VPE
-172 ADNCTVTDYGDGT
+172 AD
-185 YTTSGITAATRIT
+185 S
-198 IAASGQEAKIFY
+198 SQEEKTLY
-210 KLSFSFSVPGVAASV
+210 KFSFSFSVPNANATV
-225 FVNDVD
+225 FVGDED
-231 MGTSFDVEQGSDV
+231 MGTSFEVEEGSDV
-244 TFRIVVPGYKVGALL
+244 TFRIVARGYKVGVLL
-259 RKGRPAP
+259 FGGRPFQPNA
-266 ANEDGSYTISN
+266 DGSYTVTNVRSN
-277 VLGDEAF
+277 CSF
-284 TVMLTEVVG
+284 TVMLAKAEG
-293 GKTEV
+293 GEAEV
-298 TFHCTNAKVTVGDVD
+298 TFRCTNAKVTVGNVD

-319 SHPGGRLVFTVK
+319 SHPGGSLSFTVE

-343 TPDQDVFCGSE
+343 TPAQDIFCGSE
-354 IRDQKLWYAV
+354 IRNQKLVYSV
-364 DIEPDN
+364 NIEPDN
-370 EGRAVIDIVA
+370 EGKVAIDIVA
-380 AEGTEDTWPLEYAYS
+380 AEGTEDTWPLEYVYS
-395 MNGPSMTYAT
+395 INGPSMTYAT

-413 EGELE
+413 EGALE
-418 IPEMVI
+418 IPKTVI

-431 VQGIGEYAFI
+431 VQSIGEYAFMD
-441 ECYTLTELTMP
+441 CDTLTELIM
-452 DTVVWIEY
+452 
-460 MALSYTGLRHIRLS
+460 
-474 ENLQSM
+474 
-480 GEECFFKCIFL
+480 
-491 EELTLPESLKVIP
+491 
-504 ERAFDS
+504 
-510 CYALRTVVL
+510 
-519 PDGLQSIGELAFW
+519 PDGLQVIGEFAFW
-532 DCYDLTEITIPAGVT
+532 GCYNLSEITIPARVT
-547 EIADSTFMGCKSL
+547 EIAEGTFMGCRSL

-569 TSIGETAFYNTR
+569 TSIGETAFYDTR

-600 YQWYSDGE
+600 KQSHRDGE

-623 LTKIEEN
+623 LTKIEED
-630 TFRGCYALRS
+630 TFNGCYDMRS

-656 YTSSLLEIDLPESV
+656 YTSSLLGIDLPESV

-675 MAFFG
+675 KAFSG
-680 SGLQKILIPRDCV
+680 SGLQKILLPKDCV
-693 DIGQDAFTSSALEA
+693 DVEPDAFASSALEA
-707 FEVDPGNAAFQAGDD
+707 FEVDPGNTAFQAGED

-733 VLYPYSRQEAA
+733 VLYPSSRQEAA
-744 YTVRPGTVEIGARA
+744 YTVRPGTVEIGAYA

-783 EQPKLKEVALPEG
+783 EQPKLKEVVLPEG
-796 LEDISSNYTF
+796 LEDISSNNTF
-806 YHCYSLTELSI
+806 YHCDSLTELSL

-824 SGSHVFSCIGI
+824 SGSSVFSCIGI
-835 TELVLPDGLQDIGG
+835 TELVLPDGLQDISG
-849 DYIFSSCES
+849 DYIFSSCKK
-858 LSKVLFSSGIKK
+858 LNKVLFSSAIKK
-870 ISGNYIFS
+870 ISGNHIFS
-878 FCEALS
+878 FCDALS

-895 CGSGNF
+895 SGSWNF
-901 AHTSIERL
+901 ACTSIEKL
-909 ILPNKLQEIQG
+909 TLPVMLQEIQG
-920 NYNFDA
+920 EDNFYA

-941 LGDGSFGRCTS
+941 LGDGSFGSCTS
-952 LEKIQLPASLTKLNS
+952 LEKIQLPASLIKLNS

-987 IGNSCFAGCENLKE
+987 IGSSCFAGCENLTE
-1001 LELPVELQAIG
+1001 LELPVELQTIG
-1012 DYCFAGCNGLEA
+1012 DSCFAGCNGLEA
-1024 INLPLGL
+1024 IKLPVGL

-1052 VTSWGDCPIGVTM
+1052 VTSWGDCPIGVTR
-1065 GDRGYVYDTNQTYVI
+1065 GDRGYVYDTSRTYAI
-1080 YFAGNLPEWEGRDG
+1080 YFAGDLPEWEGMYGYG
-1094 LPIPNMT
+1094 LPNMT

-1112 TWTENLRHLMDGPA
+1112 TWMEDLRYLMDGPA

-1132 LSADVS
+1132 LAADVS

-1157 QPADDPNLPLTWIS
+1157 QPAEDPNLPLTWSS

-1197 SAGGGAYSAQCQ
+1197 SAGGGAYSARCR

-1270 EPAVDGETQPF
+1270 EPAVDGQTQPF
-1281 TDVDASQYYGDAIT
+1281 TDVDAGRYYGDAIT
-1295 WAANSGVVNGVTNTR
+1295 WAANSGVVNGVTDTR

-1322 VTILYRYAG
+1322 VTVLYRYAG
-1331 LKGANVTA
+1331 LEGADVTA

-1368 IQGDSNGGVTTLSPC
+1368 IQGNSNGGVTTLSPR

>member
-6 QVLCFFLA
+6 QILCFFLA

-22 PATVQPVRA
+22 PATVQSVRA
-31 SGGAQSAENPVV
+31 VEADQSATEPL
-43 SFNFSIDGAG
+43 
-53 TIVVDGEDKGTSVE
+53 VD
-67 VESGN
+67 
-72 DLTFSVKAPGY
+72 LKAVDHSDDVY
-83 QINVILL
+83 
-90 GGNRPIAPNGDGT
+90 IAMETEEPA
-103 YTISNVSTDV
+103 
-113 SVTIMVTQKDNQ
+113 Q
-125 RLSFAVS
+125 
-132 GATVTV
+132 
-138 GDEDYTNADY
+138 
-148 SARYNEKVTFT
+148 
-159 VVPEVAGSEVTVV
+159 VPE
-172 ADNCTVTDYGDGT
+172 AD
-185 YTTSGITAATRIT
+185 S
-198 IAASGQEAKIFY
+198 SQEEKTLY
-210 KLSFSFSVPGVAASV
+210 KFSFSFSVPNANATV
-225 FVNDVD
+225 FVGDED
-231 MGTSFDVEQGSDV
+231 MGTSFEVEEGSDV
-244 TFRIVVPGYKVGALL
+244 TFRIVARGYKVGVLL
-259 RKGRPAP
+259 FGGRPFQPNA
-266 ANEDGSYTISN
+266 DGSYTVTNVRSN
-277 VLGDEAF
+277 CSF
-284 TVMLTEVVG
+284 TVMLAKAEG
-293 GKTEV
+293 GEAEV
-298 TFHCTNAKVTVGDVD
+298 TFRCTNAKVTVGNVD

-319 SHPGGRLVFTVK
+319 SHPGGSLSFTVE

-343 TPDQDVFCGSE
+343 TPAQDIFCGSE
-354 IRDQKLWYAV
+354 IRNQKLVYSV
-364 DIEPDN
+364 NIEPDN
-370 EGRAVIDIVA
+370 EGKVAIDIVA
-380 AEGTEDTWPLEYAYS
+380 AEGTEDTWPLEYVYS
-395 MNGPSMTYAT
+395 INGPSMTYAT

-413 EGELE
+413 EGALE
-418 IPEMVI
+418 IPKTVI

-431 VQGIGEYAFI
+431 VQSIGECAFMN
-441 ECYTLTELTMP
+441 CDTLTELIM
-452 DTVVWIEY
+452 
-460 MALSYTGLRHIRLS
+460 
-474 ENLQSM
+474 
-480 GEECFFKCIFL
+480 
-491 EELTLPESLKVIP
+491 
-504 ERAFDS
+504 
-510 CYALRTVVL
+510 
-519 PDGLQSIGELAFW
+519 PDGLQVIGEFAFW
-532 DCYDLTEITIPAGVT
+532 GCYNLSEITIPARVT
-547 EIADSTFMGCKSL
+547 EIAEGTFMGCRSL
-560 AKVTFLGPV
+560 AKVTFLGRV
-569 TSIGETAFYNTR
+569 TSIGNDAFYGTR

-600 YQWYSDGE
+600 GQSHRDGE

-623 LTKIEEN
+623 LTKIEED
-630 TFRGCYALRS
+630 TFNSCYDMRS

-656 YTSSLLEIDLPESV
+656 YTSSLLGIDLPESV

-675 MAFFG
+675 KAFSG
-680 SGLQKILIPRDCV
+680 SGLQKILLPKDCV
-693 DIGQDAFTSSALEA
+693 DVEPDAFASSALEA
-707 FEVDPGNAAFQAGDD
+707 FEVDPGNTAFQAGED

-733 VLYPYSRQEAA
+733 VLYPSSRQEAA
-744 YTVRPGTVEIGARA
+744 YTVRPGTVEIGAYA

-783 EQPKLKEVALPEG
+783 EQPKLKEVVLPEG
-796 LEDISSNYTF
+796 LEDISSNNTF
-806 YHCYSLTELSI
+806 YHCDSLTELSL

-824 SGSHVFSCIGI
+824 SGSSVFSCIGI
-835 TELVLPDGLQDIGG
+835 TELVLPDGLQDISG
-849 DYIFSSCES
+849 DYIFRSCKK
-858 LSKVLFSSGIKK
+858 LNKVLFSSAIKK
-870 ISGNYIFS
+870 ISGNHIFS
-878 FCEALS
+878 FCDALS

-895 CGSGNF
+895 SGSWNF
-901 AHTSIERL
+901 ACTSIEKL
-909 ILPNKLQEIQG
+909 TLPVMLQEIQG
-920 NYNFDA
+920 EDNFYA

-941 LGDGSFGRCTS
+941 LGDGSFGSCTS
-952 LEKIQLPASLTKLNS
+952 LEKIQLPASLIKLNS

-987 IGNSCFAGCENLKE
+987 IGSSCFAGCENLTE
-1001 LELPVELQAIG
+1001 LELPVELQTIG
-1012 DYCFAGCNGLEA
+1012 DSCFAGCNGLEA
-1024 INLPLGL
+1024 IKLPVGL

-1052 VTSWGDCPIGVTM
+1052 VTSWGDCPIGVTR
-1065 GDRGYVYDTNQTYVI
+1065 GDRGYVYDTSRTYAI
-1080 YFAGNLPEWEGRDG
+1080 YFAGDLPEWEGMYGYG
-1094 LPIPNMT
+1094 LPNMT

-1112 TWTENLRHLMDGPA
+1112 TWMEDLRYLMDGPA

-1132 LSADVS
+1132 LAADVS

-1157 QPADDPNLPLTWIS
+1157 QPAEDPNLPLTWSS

-1197 SAGGGAYSAQCQ
+1197 SAGGGAYSARCR

-1270 EPAVDGETQPF
+1270 EPAVDGQTQPF
-1281 TDVDASQYYGDAIT
+1281 TDVDAGRYYGDAIT
-1295 WAANSGVVNGVTNTR
+1295 WAANSGVVNGVTDTR

-1322 VTILYRYAG
+1322 VTVLYRYAG
-1331 LKGANVTA
+1331 LEGADVTA

-1368 IQGDSNGGVTTLSPC
+1368 IQGNSNGGVTTLSPR

>member
-6 QVLCFFLA
+6 QILCFFLA

-22 PATVQPVRA
+22 PATVQSVRA
-31 SGGAQSAENPVV
+31 VEADQSATEPL
-43 SFNFSIDGAG
+43 
-53 TIVVDGEDKGTSVE
+53 VD
-67 VESGN
+67 
-72 DLTFSVKAPGY
+72 LKAVDHSDDVY
-83 QINVILL
+83 
-90 GGNRPIAPNGDGT
+90 IAMETEEPA
-103 YTISNVSTDV
+103 
-113 SVTIMVTQKDNQ
+113 Q
-125 RLSFAVS
+125 
-132 GATVTV
+132 
-138 GDEDYTNADY
+138 
-148 SARYNEKVTFT
+148 
-159 VVPEVAGSEVTVV
+159 VPE
-172 ADNCTVTDYGDGT
+172 AD
-185 YTTSGITAATRIT
+185 S
-198 IAASGQEAKIFY
+198 SQEEKTLY
-210 KLSFSFSVPGVAASV
+210 KFSFSFSVPNANATV
-225 FVNDVD
+225 FVGDED
-231 MGTSFDVEQGSDV
+231 MGTSFEVEEGSDV
-244 TFRIVVPGYKVGALL
+244 TFRIVARGYKVGVLL
-259 RKGRPAP
+259 FGGRPFQPNA
-266 ANEDGSYTISN
+266 DGSYTVTNVRSN
-277 VLGDEAF
+277 CSF
-284 TVMLTEVVG
+284 TVMLAKAEG
-293 GKTEV
+293 GEAEV
-298 TFHCTNAKVTVGDVD
+298 TFRCTNAKVTVGNVD

-319 SHPGGRLVFTVK
+319 SHPGGSLSFTVE
-331 VPEGYYVQSVTA
+331 VPEGYYVQSVTTMPA
-343 TPDQDVFCGSE
+343 QDIFCGSE
-354 IRDQKLWYAV
+354 IQNQKLVYSV
-364 DIEPDN
+364 NIEPDN
-370 EGRAVIDIVA
+370 EGKVAIDIVA
-380 AEGTEDTWPLEYAYS
+380 AEGTEDTWPLEYVYS

-413 EGELE
+413 EGALE
-418 IPEMVI
+418 IPKTVI

-431 VQGIGEYAFI
+431 VQSIGEYAFMD
-441 ECYTLTELTMP
+441 CDTLTELIM
-452 DTVVWIEY
+452 
-460 MALSYTGLRHIRLS
+460 
-474 ENLQSM
+474 
-480 GEECFFKCIFL
+480 
-491 EELTLPESLKVIP
+491 
-504 ERAFDS
+504 
-510 CYALRTVVL
+510 
-519 PDGLQSIGELAFW
+519 PDGLQVIGEFAFW
-532 DCYDLTEITIPAGVT
+532 ACYNLSEITIPAGVT
-547 EIADSTFMGCKSL
+547 EIADGTFMGCRSL

-569 TSIGETAFYNTR
+569 TSIGETAFYDTR

-600 YQWYSDGE
+600 KQSHRDGE

-623 LTKIEEN
+623 LTKIEED
-630 TFRGCYALRS
+630 TFNGCYDMRS

-675 MAFFG
+675 KAFSG
-680 SGLQKILIPRDCV
+680 SGLQKILLPKDCV
-693 DIGQDAFTSSALEA
+693 DVEPDAFASSALEA
-707 FEVDPGNAAFQAGDD
+707 FEVDSGNTAFQAGED

-733 VLYPYSRQEAA
+733 VLYPSSRQEAA
-744 YTVRPGTVEIGARA
+744 YTVRPGTVEIGAYAFRGVRNLEHIIFPDSLREIGAYA
-758 FYGVRNLEHIIL
+758 FYRVQNLEHIIL

-783 EQPKLKEVALPEG
+783 EQPKLKEVVLPEG
-796 LEDISSNYTF
+796 LEDISSNNTF
-806 YHCYSLTELSI
+806 YHCYSLTELSL

-824 SGSHVFSCIGI
+824 SGSSVFSCIGI
-835 TELVLPDGLQDIGG
+835 TELVLPDGLQDISG
-849 DYIFSSCES
+849 DYIFSSCKK
-858 LSKVLFSSGIKK
+858 LNKVLFSSGIKK
-870 ISGNYIFS
+870 ISGNHIFS
-878 FCEALS
+878 YCDALS

-895 CGSGNF
+895 SGSWNF
-901 AHTSIERL
+901 ACTSIEKL
-909 ILPNKLQEIQG
+909 TLPVMLQEIQG
-920 NYNFDA
+920 EDNFYA

-941 LGDGSFGRCTS
+941 LGDGSFGSCTS
-952 LEKIQLPASLTKLNS
+952 LEKIQLPASLIKLNS

-987 IGNSCFAGCENLKE
+987 IGSSCFAGCENLTE
-1001 LELPVELQAIG
+1001 LELPVELQTIG
-1012 DYCFAGCNGLEA
+1012 DSCFAGCNGLEA
-1024 INLPLGL
+1024 INLPVGL

-1052 VTSWGDCPIGVTM
+1052 VTSWGDCPIGVTR
-1065 GDRGYVYDTNQTYVI
+1065 GDRGYVYDTSRTYVI
-1080 YFAGNLPEWEGRDG
+1080 YFAGDLPEWEGIYG
-1094 LPIPNMT
+1094 LPNMT

-1112 TWTENLRHLMDGPA
+1112 TWTENLRYLMDGPA

-1132 LSADVS
+1132 LAADVS

-1157 QPADDPNLPLTWIS
+1157 QPAEDPNLPLTWSS

-1180 ETGMLTGVAPG
+1180 ETGMLTGIAPG

-1197 SAGGGAYSAQCQ
+1197 SAGGGAYSAQCW

-1270 EPAVDGETQPF
+1270 EPAVDGQTQPF
-1281 TDVDASQYYGDAIT
+1281 TDVDAGRYYGDAIT
-1295 WAANSGVVNGVTNTR
+1295 WAANSGVVNGVTDTR

-1331 LKGANVTA
+1331 LEGADVTA

-1368 IQGDSNGGVTTLSPC
+1368 IQGNSNGGVTTLSPR

>member
-6 QVLCFFLA
+6 QILCFFLA

-22 PATVQPVRA
+22 PATVQSVRA
-31 SGGAQSAENPVV
+31 VEADQSATEPL
-43 SFNFSIDGAG
+43 
-53 TIVVDGEDKGTSVE
+53 VD
-67 VESGN
+67 
-72 DLTFSVKAPGY
+72 LKAVDHSDDVY
-83 QINVILL
+83 
-90 GGNRPIAPNGDGT
+90 IAMETEEPA
-103 YTISNVSTDV
+103 
-113 SVTIMVTQKDNQ
+113 Q
-125 RLSFAVS
+125 
-132 GATVTV
+132 
-138 GDEDYTNADY
+138 
-148 SARYNEKVTFT
+148 
-159 VVPEVAGSEVTVV
+159 VPE
-172 ADNCTVTDYGDGT
+172 AD
-185 YTTSGITAATRIT
+185 S
-198 IAASGQEAKIFY
+198 SQEEKTLY
-210 KLSFSFSVPGVAASV
+210 KFSFSFSVPNANATV
-225 FVNDVD
+225 FVGDED
-231 MGTSFDVEQGSDV
+231 MGTSFEVEEGSDV
-244 TFRIVVPGYKVGALL
+244 TFRIVARGYKVGVLL
-259 RKGRPAP
+259 FGGRPFQPNA
-266 ANEDGSYTISN
+266 DGSYTVTNVRSN
-277 VLGDEAF
+277 CSF
-284 TVMLTEVVG
+284 TVMLAKAEG
-293 GKTEV
+293 GEAEV
-298 TFHCTNAKVTVGDVD
+298 TFRCTNAKVTVGNVD

-319 SHPGGRLVFTVK
+319 SHPGGSLLFTVE
-331 VPEGYYVQSVTA
+331 VPEGYYVQSVTTMPA
-343 TPDQDVFCGSE
+343 QDIFCGSE
-354 IRDQKLWYAV
+354 IQNQKLVYSV
-364 DIEPDN
+364 NIEPDN
-370 EGRAVIDIVA
+370 EGKVAIDIVA
-380 AEGTEDTWPLEYAYS
+380 AEGTEDTWPLEYVYS

-413 EGELE
+413 EGALE
-418 IPEMVI
+418 IPKTVI

-431 VQGIGEYAFI
+431 VQSIGEYAFMD
-441 ECYTLTELTMP
+441 CDTLTELIM
-452 DTVVWIEY
+452 
-460 MALSYTGLRHIRLS
+460 
-474 ENLQSM
+474 
-480 GEECFFKCIFL
+480 
-491 EELTLPESLKVIP
+491 
-504 ERAFDS
+504 
-510 CYALRTVVL
+510 
-519 PDGLQSIGELAFW
+519 PDGLQVIGEFAFW
-532 DCYDLTEITIPAGVT
+532 ACYNLSEITIPAGVT
-547 EIADSTFMGCKSL
+547 EIADGTFMGCRSL

-569 TSIGETAFYNTR
+569 TSIGETAFYDTR

-600 YQWYSDGE
+600 KQSHRDGE

-623 LTKIEEN
+623 LTKIEED
-630 TFRGCYALRS
+630 TFNGCYDMRS

-675 MAFFG
+675 KAFSG
-680 SGLQKILIPRDCV
+680 SGLQKILLPKDCV
-693 DIGQDAFTSSALEA
+693 DVEPDAFASSALEA
-707 FEVDPGNAAFQAGDD
+707 FEVDSGNTAFQAGED

-733 VLYPYSRQEAA
+733 VLYPSSRQEAA
-744 YTVRPGTVEIGARA
+744 YTVRPGTVEIGAYA

-783 EQPKLKEVALPEG
+783 EQPKLKEVVLPEG
-796 LEDISSNYTF
+796 LEDISSNNTF
-806 YHCYSLTELSI
+806 YHCYSLTELSL

-824 SGSHVFSCIGI
+824 SGSSVFSCIGI
-835 TELVLPDGLQDIGG
+835 TELVLPDGLQDISG
-849 DYIFSSCES
+849 DYIFSSCKK
-858 LSKVLFSSGIKK
+858 LNKVLFSSGIKK
-870 ISGNYIFS
+870 ISGNHIFS
-878 FCEALS
+878 YCDALS

-895 CGSGNF
+895 SGSWNF
-901 AHTSIERL
+901 ACTSIEKL
-909 ILPNKLQEIQG
+909 TLPVMLQEIQG
-920 NYNFDA
+920 EDNFYA

-941 LGDGSFGRCTS
+941 LGDGSFGSCTS
-952 LEKIQLPASLTKLNS
+952 LEKIQLPASLIKLNS

-987 IGNSCFAGCENLKE
+987 IGSSCFAGCENLTE

-1012 DYCFAGCNGLEA
+1012 ASCFAGCNGLEA
-1024 INLPLGL
+1024 INLPVGL

-1065 GDRGYVYDTNQTYVI
+1065 GDRGYVYDTSRTYVI
-1080 YFAGNLPEWEGRDG
+1080 YFAGDLPEWEGVYG
-1094 LPIPNMT
+1094 LPNMT

-1112 TWTENLRHLMDGPA
+1112 TWMEDLRYLMDGPA

-1132 LSADVS
+1132 LAAGVS

-1157 QPADDPNLPLTWIS
+1157 QPAEDPNLPLTWSS

-1180 ETGMLTGVAPG
+1180 ETGMLTGIAPG

-1197 SAGGGAYSAQCQ
+1197 SAGGGAYSAQCW

-1270 EPAVDGETQPF
+1270 EPAVDGQTQPF
-1281 TDVDASQYYGDAIT
+1281 TDVDAGRYYGDAIT
-1295 WAANSGVVNGVTNTR
+1295 WAANSGVVNGVTDTR

-1331 LKGANVTA
+1331 LEGADVTA

-1368 IQGDSNGGVTTLSPC
+1368 IQGNSNGGVTTLSPR

>member
-6 QVLCFFLA
+6 QILCFFLA

-22 PATVQPVRA
+22 PATVQSVRA
-31 SGGAQSAENPVV
+31 VEADQSATEPL
-43 SFNFSIDGAG
+43 
-53 TIVVDGEDKGTSVE
+53 VD
-67 VESGN
+67 
-72 DLTFSVKAPGY
+72 LKAVDHSDDVY
-83 QINVILL
+83 
-90 GGNRPIAPNGDGT
+90 IAMETEEPA
-103 YTISNVSTDV
+103 
-113 SVTIMVTQKDNQ
+113 Q
-125 RLSFAVS
+125 
-132 GATVTV
+132 
-138 GDEDYTNADY
+138 
-148 SARYNEKVTFT
+148 
-159 VVPEVAGSEVTVV
+159 VPE
-172 ADNCTVTDYGDGT
+172 AD
-185 YTTSGITAATRIT
+185 S
-198 IAASGQEAKIFY
+198 SQEEKTLY
-210 KLSFSFSVPGVAASV
+210 KFSFSFSVPNANATV
-225 FVNDVD
+225 FVGDED
-231 MGTSFDVEQGSDV
+231 MGTSFEVEEGSDV
-244 TFRIVVPGYKVGALL
+244 TFRIVARGYKVGVLL
-259 RKGRPAP
+259 FGGRPFQPNA
-266 ANEDGSYTISN
+266 DGSYTVTNVRSN
-277 VLGDEAF
+277 CSF
-284 TVMLTEVVG
+284 TVMLAKAEG
-293 GKTEV
+293 GEAEV
-298 TFHCTNAKVTVGDVD
+298 TFRCTNAKVTVGNVD

-319 SHPGGRLVFTVK
+319 SHPGGSLSFTVE

-343 TPDQDVFCGSE
+343 TPAQDIFCGSE
-354 IRDQKLWYAV
+354 IRNQKLVYSV
-364 DIEPDN
+364 NIEPDN
-370 EGRAVIDIVA
+370 EGKVAIDIVA
-380 AEGTEDTWPLEYAYS
+380 AEGTEDTWPLEYVYS
-395 MNGPSMTYAT
+395 INGPSMTYAT

-413 EGELE
+413 EGALE
-418 IPEMVI
+418 IPKTVI

-431 VQGIGEYAFI
+431 VQSIGECAFMN
-441 ECYTLTELTMP
+441 CDTLTELIM
-452 DTVVWIEY
+452 
-460 MALSYTGLRHIRLS
+460 
-474 ENLQSM
+474 
-480 GEECFFKCIFL
+480 
-491 EELTLPESLKVIP
+491 
-504 ERAFDS
+504 
-510 CYALRTVVL
+510 
-519 PDGLQSIGELAFW
+519 PDGLQVIGEFAFW
-532 DCYDLTEITIPAGVT
+532 GCYNLSEITIPARVT
-547 EIADSTFMGCKSL
+547 EIAEGTFMGCRSL
-560 AKVTFLGPV
+560 AKVTFLGRV
-569 TSIGETAFYNTR
+569 TSIGNDAFYGTR

-600 YQWYSDGE
+600 GQSHRDGE

-623 LTKIEEN
+623 LTKIEED
-630 TFRGCYALRS
+630 TFNSCYDMRS

-656 YTSSLLEIDLPESV
+656 YTSSLLGIDLPESV

-675 MAFFG
+675 KAFSG
-680 SGLQKILIPRDCV
+680 SGLQKILLPKDCV
-693 DIGQDAFTSSALEA
+693 DVEPDAFASSALEA
-707 FEVDPGNAAFQAGDD
+707 FEVDPGNTAFQAGED

-733 VLYPYSRQEAA
+733 VLYPSSRQEAA
-744 YTVRPGTVEIGARA
+744 YTVRPGTVEIGAYA

-796 LEDISSNYTF
+796 LEDISSEYTF
-806 YHCYSLTELSI
+806 FYCDSLTELSL

-824 SGSHVFSCIGI
+824 SGSYVFSGIGI
-835 TELVLPDGLQDIGG
+835 TELVLPDGLQDISG
-849 DYIFSSCES
+849 DHIFSNCD
-858 LSKVLFSSGIKK
+858 
-870 ISGNYIFS
+870 
-878 FCEALS
+878 ALS
-884 SLELPKDLELI
+884 SLQLPKDLELI
-895 CGSGNF
+895 SGSWNF
-901 AHTSIERL
+901 ARTSIEKL
-909 ILPNKLQEIQG
+909 TLPVMLQEIQG
-920 NYNFDA
+920 EDNFYA

-941 LGDGSFGRCTS
+941 LGDGSFGSCTS
-952 LEKIQLPASLTKLNS
+952 LEKIQLPASLIKLNS

-987 IGNSCFAGCENLKE
+987 IGSSCFAGCENLTE
-1001 LELPVELQAIG
+1001 LELPVELQTIG
-1012 DYCFAGCNGLEA
+1012 DSCFAGCNGLEA
-1024 INLPLGL
+1024 IKLPVGL

-1052 VTSWGDCPIGVTM
+1052 VTSWGDCPIGVTR
-1065 GDRGYVYDTNQTYVI
+1065 GDRGYVDDTSRTYVI
-1080 YFAGNLPEWEGRDG
+1080 YFAGDLPEWEGVYG
-1094 LPIPNMT
+1094 LPNVT
-1101 NLYCY
+1101 NLYCC

-1112 TWTENLRHLMDGPA
+1112 VWTENLRYLMDGPA

-1132 LSADVS
+1132 LAADVS

-1157 QPADDPNLPLTWIS
+1157 QPAEDPNLPLTWSS

-1197 SAGGGAYSAQCQ
+1197 SAGGGAYSARCR

-1270 EPAVDGETQPF
+1270 EPAVDGQTQPF
-1281 TDVDASQYYGDAIT
+1281 TDVDAGRYYGDAIT
-1295 WAANSGVVNGVTNTR
+1295 WAANSGVVNGVTDTR

-1322 VTILYRYAG
+1322 VTVLYRYAG
-1331 LKGANVTA
+1331 LEGADVTA

-1368 IQGDSNGGVTTLSPC
+1368 IQGNSNGGVTTLSPR

>member
-6 QVLCFFLA
+6 QILCFFLA

-22 PATVQPVRA
+22 PATVQSVRA
-31 SGGAQSAENPVV
+31 VEADQSATEPL
-43 SFNFSIDGAG
+43 
-53 TIVVDGEDKGTSVE
+53 VD
-67 VESGN
+67 
-72 DLTFSVKAPGY
+72 LKAVDHSDDVY
-83 QINVILL
+83 
-90 GGNRPIAPNGDGT
+90 IAMETEEPA
-103 YTISNVSTDV
+103 
-113 SVTIMVTQKDNQ
+113 Q
-125 RLSFAVS
+125 
-132 GATVTV
+132 
-138 GDEDYTNADY
+138 
-148 SARYNEKVTFT
+148 
-159 VVPEVAGSEVTVV
+159 VPE
-172 ADNCTVTDYGDGT
+172 AD
-185 YTTSGITAATRIT
+185 S
-198 IAASGQEAKIFY
+198 SQEEKTLY
-210 KLSFSFSVPGVAASV
+210 KFSFSFSVPNANATV
-225 FVNDVD
+225 FVGDED
-231 MGTSFDVEQGSDV
+231 MGTSFEVEEGSDV
-244 TFRIVVPGYKVGALL
+244 TFRIVARGYKVGVLL
-259 RKGRPAP
+259 FGGRPFQPNA
-266 ANEDGSYTISN
+266 DGSYTVTNVRSN
-277 VLGDEAF
+277 CSF
-284 TVMLTEVVG
+284 TVMLAKAEG
-293 GKTEV
+293 GEAEV
-298 TFHCTNAKVTVGDVD
+298 TFRCTNAKVTVGNVD

-319 SHPGGRLVFTVK
+319 SHPGGSLSFTVE

-343 TPDQDVFCGSE
+343 TPAQDIFCGSE
-354 IRDQKLWYAV
+354 IRNQKLVYSV
-364 DIEPDN
+364 NIEPDN
-370 EGRAVIDIVA
+370 EGKVAIDIVA
-380 AEGTEDTWPLEYAYS
+380 AEGTEDTWPLEYVYS
-395 MNGPSMTYAT
+395 INGPSMTYAT

-413 EGELE
+413 EGALE
-418 IPEMVI
+418 IPKTVI

-431 VQGIGEYAFI
+431 VQSIGECAFMN
-441 ECYTLTELTMP
+441 CDTLTELIM
-452 DTVVWIEY
+452 
-460 MALSYTGLRHIRLS
+460 
-474 ENLQSM
+474 
-480 GEECFFKCIFL
+480 
-491 EELTLPESLKVIP
+491 
-504 ERAFDS
+504 
-510 CYALRTVVL
+510 
-519 PDGLQSIGELAFW
+519 PDGLQVIGEFAFW
-532 DCYDLTEITIPAGVT
+532 GCYNLSEITIPARVT
-547 EIADSTFMGCKSL
+547 EIAEGTFMGCRSL
-560 AKVTFLGPV
+560 AKVTFLGRV
-569 TSIGETAFYNTR
+569 TSIGNDAFYGTR

-600 YQWYSDGE
+600 GQSHRDGE

-623 LTKIEEN
+623 LTKIEED
-630 TFRGCYALRS
+630 TFNSCYDMRS

-656 YTSSLLEIDLPESV
+656 YTSSLLGIDLPESV

-675 MAFFG
+675 KAFSG
-680 SGLQKILIPRDCV
+680 SGLQKILLPKDCV
-693 DIGQDAFTSSALEA
+693 DVEPDAFASSALEA
-707 FEVDPGNAAFQAGDD
+707 FEVDPGNTAFQAGED

-733 VLYPYSRQEAA
+733 VLYPSSRQEAA
-744 YTVRPGTVEIGARA
+744 YTVRPGTVEIGAYA

-783 EQPKLKEVALPEG
+783 EQPKLKEVVLPEG
-796 LEDISSNYTF
+796 LEDISSNNTF
-806 YHCYSLTELSI
+806 YHCDSLTELSL

-824 SGSHVFSCIGI
+824 SGSSVFSCIGI
-835 TELVLPDGLQDIGG
+835 TELVLPDGLQDISG
-849 DYIFSSCES
+849 DHIFSNCD
-858 LSKVLFSSGIKK
+858 
-870 ISGNYIFS
+870 
-878 FCEALS
+878 ALS

-895 CGSGNF
+895 SGSWNF
-901 AHTSIERL
+901 ACTSIEKL
-909 ILPNKLQEIQG
+909 TLPVMLQEIQG
-920 NYNFDA
+920 EDNFYA

-941 LGDGSFGRCTS
+941 LGDGSFGSCTS
-952 LEKIQLPASLTKLNS
+952 LEKIQLPASLIKLNS

-987 IGNSCFAGCENLKE
+987 IGSSCFAGCENLTE
-1001 LELPVELQAIG
+1001 LELPVELQTIG
-1012 DYCFAGCNGLEA
+1012 DSCFAGCNGLEA
-1024 INLPLGL
+1024 IKLPVGL

-1052 VTSWGDCPIGVTM
+1052 VTSWGDCPIGVTR
-1065 GDRGYVYDTNQTYVI
+1065 GDRGYVYDTSRTYAI
-1080 YFAGNLPEWEGRDG
+1080 YFAGDLPEWEGMYGYG
-1094 LPIPNMT
+1094 LPNMT

-1112 TWTENLRHLMDGPA
+1112 TWMEDLRYLMDGPA

-1132 LSADVS
+1132 LAADVS

-1157 QPADDPNLPLTWIS
+1157 QPAEDPNLPLTWSS

-1197 SAGGGAYSAQCQ
+1197 SAGGGAYSARCR

-1270 EPAVDGETQPF
+1270 EPAVDGQTQPF
-1281 TDVDASQYYGDAIT
+1281 TDVDAGRYYGDAIT
-1295 WAANSGVVNGVTNTR
+1295 WAANSGVVSGVTDTR

-1322 VTILYRYAG
+1322 VTVLYRYAG
-1331 LKGANVTA
+1331 LEGADVTA

-1368 IQGDSNGGVTTLSPC
+1368 IQGNSNGGVTTLSPR

>member
-6 QVLCFFLA
+6 QILCFFLA

-22 PATVQPVRA
+22 PATVQSVRA
-31 SGGAQSAENPVV
+31 VEADQSATEPL
-43 SFNFSIDGAG
+43 
-53 TIVVDGEDKGTSVE
+53 VD
-67 VESGN
+67 
-72 DLTFSVKAPGY
+72 LKAVDHSDDVY
-83 QINVILL
+83 
-90 GGNRPIAPNGDGT
+90 IAMETEEPA
-103 YTISNVSTDV
+103 
-113 SVTIMVTQKDNQ
+113 Q
-125 RLSFAVS
+125 
-132 GATVTV
+132 
-138 GDEDYTNADY
+138 
-148 SARYNEKVTFT
+148 
-159 VVPEVAGSEVTVV
+159 VPE
-172 ADNCTVTDYGDGT
+172 AD
-185 YTTSGITAATRIT
+185 S
-198 IAASGQEAKIFY
+198 SQEEKTLY
-210 KLSFSFSVPGVAASV
+210 KFSFSFSVPNANATV
-225 FVNDVD
+225 FVGDED
-231 MGTSFDVEQGSDV
+231 MGTSFEVEEGSDV
-244 TFRIVVPGYKVGALL
+244 TFRIVARGYKVGVLL
-259 RKGRPAP
+259 FGGRPFQPNA
-266 ANEDGSYTISN
+266 DGSYTVTNVRSN
-277 VLGDEAF
+277 CSF
-284 TVMLTEVVG
+284 TVMLAKAEG
-293 GKTEV
+293 GEAEV
-298 TFHCTNAKVTVGDVD
+298 TFRCTNAKVTVGNVD

-319 SHPGGRLVFTVK
+319 SHPGGSLSFTVE

-343 TPDQDVFCGSE
+343 TPAQDIFCGSE
-354 IRDQKLWYAV
+354 IRNQKLVYSV
-364 DIEPDN
+364 NIEPDN
-370 EGRAVIDIVA
+370 EGKVAIDIVA
-380 AEGTEDTWPLEYAYS
+380 AEGTEDTWPLEYVYS
-395 MNGPSMTYAT
+395 INGPSMTYAT

-413 EGELE
+413 EGALE
-418 IPEMVI
+418 IPKTVI

-431 VQGIGEYAFI
+431 VQSIGECAFMN
-441 ECYTLTELTMP
+441 CDTLTELIM
-452 DTVVWIEY
+452 
-460 MALSYTGLRHIRLS
+460 
-474 ENLQSM
+474 
-480 GEECFFKCIFL
+480 
-491 EELTLPESLKVIP
+491 
-504 ERAFDS
+504 
-510 CYALRTVVL
+510 
-519 PDGLQSIGELAFW
+519 PDGLQVIGEFAFW
-532 DCYDLTEITIPAGVT
+532 GCYNLSEITIPARVT
-547 EIADSTFMGCKSL
+547 EIAEGTFMGCRSL
-560 AKVTFLGPV
+560 AKVTFLGRV
-569 TSIGETAFYNTR
+569 TSIGNDAFYGTR

-600 YQWYSDGE
+600 GQSHRDGE

-623 LTKIEEN
+623 LTKIEED
-630 TFRGCYALRS
+630 TFNSCYDMRS

-656 YTSSLLEIDLPESV
+656 YTSSLLGIDLPESV

-675 MAFFG
+675 KAFSG
-680 SGLQKILIPRDCV
+680 SGLQKILLPKDCV
-693 DIGQDAFTSSALEA
+693 DVEPDAFASSALEA
-707 FEVDPGNAAFQAGDD
+707 FEVDPGNTAFQAGED

-733 VLYPYSRQEAA
+733 VLYPSSRQEAA
-744 YTVRPGTVEIGARA
+744 YTVRPGTVEIGAYA

-796 LEDISSNYTF
+796 LEDISSEYTF
-806 YHCYSLTELSI
+806 FYCDSLTELSL

-824 SGSHVFSCIGI
+824 SGSYVFSGIGI
-835 TELVLPDGLQDIGG
+835 TELVLPDGLQDISG
-849 DYIFSSCES
+849 DHIFSNCD
-858 LSKVLFSSGIKK
+858 
-870 ISGNYIFS
+870 
-878 FCEALS
+878 ALS
-884 SLELPKDLELI
+884 SLQLPKDLELI
-895 CGSGNF
+895 SGSWNF
-901 AHTSIERL
+901 ARTSIEKL
-909 ILPNKLQEIQG
+909 TLPVMLQEIQG
-920 NYNFDA
+920 EDNFYA

-941 LGDGSFGRCTS
+941 LGDGSFGSCTS
-952 LEKIQLPASLTKLNS
+952 LEKIQLPASLIKLNS

-987 IGNSCFAGCENLKE
+987 IGSSCFAGCENLTE

-1012 DYCFAGCNGLEA
+1012 ASCFAGCNGLEA
-1024 INLPLGL
+1024 IKLPVGL

-1052 VTSWGDCPIGVTM
+1052 VTSWGDCPIGVTR
-1065 GDRGYVYDTNQTYVI
+1065 GDRGYVDDTSRTYVI
-1080 YFAGNLPEWEGRDG
+1080 YFAGDLPEWEGVYG
-1094 LPIPNMT
+1094 LPNVT

-1112 TWTENLRHLMDGPA
+1112 VWTENLRYLMDGPA

-1132 LSADVS
+1132 LAADVS

-1157 QPADDPNLPLTWIS
+1157 QPAEDPNLPLTWSS

-1197 SAGGGAYSAQCQ
+1197 SAGGGAYSARCR

-1270 EPAVDGETQPF
+1270 EPAVDGQTQPF
-1281 TDVDASQYYGDAIT
+1281 TDVDAGRYYGDAIT
-1295 WAANSGVVNGVTNTR
+1295 WAANSGVVNGVTDTR

-1322 VTILYRYAG
+1322 VTVLYRYAG
-1331 LKGANVTA
+1331 LEGADVTA

-1368 IQGDSNGGVTTLSPC
+1368 IQGNSNGGVTTLSPR

>member
-6 QVLCFFLA
+6 QILCFFLA

-22 PATVQPVRA
+22 PATVQSVRA
-31 SGGAQSAENPVV
+31 VEADQSATEPL
-43 SFNFSIDGAG
+43 
-53 TIVVDGEDKGTSVE
+53 VD
-67 VESGN
+67 
-72 DLTFSVKAPGY
+72 LKAVDHSDDVY
-83 QINVILL
+83 
-90 GGNRPIAPNGDGT
+90 IAMETEEPA
-103 YTISNVSTDV
+103 
-113 SVTIMVTQKDNQ
+113 Q
-125 RLSFAVS
+125 
-132 GATVTV
+132 
-138 GDEDYTNADY
+138 
-148 SARYNEKVTFT
+148 
-159 VVPEVAGSEVTVV
+159 VPE
-172 ADNCTVTDYGDGT
+172 AD
-185 YTTSGITAATRIT
+185 S
-198 IAASGQEAKIFY
+198 SQEEKTLY
-210 KLSFSFSVPGVAASV
+210 KFSFSFSVPNANATV
-225 FVNDVD
+225 FVGDED
-231 MGTSFDVEQGSDV
+231 MGTSFEVEEGSDV
-244 TFRIVVPGYKVGALL
+244 TFRIVARGYKVGVLL
-259 RKGRPAP
+259 FGGRPFQPNA
-266 ANEDGSYTISN
+266 DGSYTVTNVRSN
-277 VLGDEAF
+277 CSF
-284 TVMLTEVVG
+284 TVMLAKAEG
-293 GKTEV
+293 GEAEV
-298 TFHCTNAKVTVGDVD
+298 TFRCTNAKVTVGNVD

-319 SHPGGRLVFTVK
+319 SHPGGSLSFTVE

-343 TPDQDVFCGSE
+343 TPAQDIFCGSE
-354 IRDQKLWYAV
+354 IRNQKLVYSV
-364 DIEPDN
+364 NIEPDN
-370 EGRAVIDIVA
+370 EGKVAIDIVA
-380 AEGTEDTWPLEYAYS
+380 AEGTEDTWPLEYVYS
-395 MNGPSMTYAT
+395 INGPSMTYAT

-413 EGELE
+413 EGALE
-418 IPEMVI
+418 IPKTVI

-431 VQGIGEYAFI
+431 VQSIGECAFMN
-441 ECYTLTELTMP
+441 CDTLTELIM
-452 DTVVWIEY
+452 
-460 MALSYTGLRHIRLS
+460 
-474 ENLQSM
+474 
-480 GEECFFKCIFL
+480 
-491 EELTLPESLKVIP
+491 
-504 ERAFDS
+504 
-510 CYALRTVVL
+510 
-519 PDGLQSIGELAFW
+519 PDGLQVIGEFAFW
-532 DCYDLTEITIPAGVT
+532 GCYNLSEITIPARVT
-547 EIADSTFMGCKSL
+547 EIAEGTFMGCRSL
-560 AKVTFLGPV
+560 AKVTFLGRV
-569 TSIGETAFYNTR
+569 TSIGNDAFYGTR

-600 YQWYSDGE
+600 GQSHRDGE

-623 LTKIEEN
+623 LTKIEED
-630 TFRGCYALRS
+630 TFNSCYDMRS

-656 YTSSLLEIDLPESV
+656 YTSSLLGIDLPESV

-675 MAFFG
+675 KAFSG
-680 SGLQKILIPRDCV
+680 SGLQKILLPKDCV
-693 DIGQDAFTSSALEA
+693 DVEPDAFASSALEA
-707 FEVDPGNAAFQAGDD
+707 FEVDPGNTAFQAGED

-733 VLYPYSRQEAA
+733 VLYPSSRQEAA
-744 YTVRPGTVEIGARA
+744 YTVRPGTVEIGAYA

-783 EQPKLKEVALPEG
+783 EQPKLKEVVLPEG
-796 LEDISSNYTF
+796 LEDISSNNTF
-806 YHCYSLTELSI
+806 YHCDSLTELSL

-824 SGSHVFSCIGI
+824 SGSSVFSCIGI
-835 TELVLPDGLQDIGG
+835 TELVLPDGLQDISG
-849 DYIFSSCES
+849 DYIFSNCD
-858 LSKVLFSSGIKK
+858 
-870 ISGNYIFS
+870 
-878 FCEALS
+878 ALS

-895 CGSGNF
+895 SGSWNF
-901 AHTSIERL
+901 ACTSIEKL
-909 ILPNKLQEIQG
+909 TLPVMLQEIQG
-920 NYNFDA
+920 EDNFYA

-941 LGDGSFGRCTS
+941 LGDGSFGSCTL
-952 LEKIQLPASLTKLNS
+952 LEKIQLPASLIKLNS

-987 IGNSCFAGCENLKE
+987 IGSSCFAGCENLTE
-1001 LELPVELQAIG
+1001 LELPVELQTIG
-1012 DYCFAGCNGLEA
+1012 DSCFAGCNGLEA
-1024 INLPLGL
+1024 IKLPVGL

-1052 VTSWGDCPIGVTM
+1052 VTSWGDCPIGVTR
-1065 GDRGYVYDTNQTYVI
+1065 GDRGYVYDTSRTYAI
-1080 YFAGNLPEWEGRDG
+1080 YFAGDLPEWEGMYGYG
-1094 LPIPNMT
+1094 LPNMT

-1112 TWTENLRHLMDGPA
+1112 TWMEDLRYLMDGPA

-1132 LSADVS
+1132 LAADVS

-1157 QPADDPNLPLTWIS
+1157 QPAEDPNLPLTWSS

-1197 SAGGGAYSAQCQ
+1197 SAGGGAYSARCR

-1270 EPAVDGETQPF
+1270 EPAVDGQTQPF
-1281 TDVDASQYYGDAIT
+1281 TDVDAGRYYGDAIT
-1295 WAANSGVVNGVTNTR
+1295 WAANSGVVNGVTDTR

-1322 VTILYRYAG
+1322 VTVLYRYAG
-1331 LKGANVTA
+1331 LEGADVTA

-1368 IQGDSNGGVTTLSPC
+1368 IQGNSNGGVTTLSPR

>member
-6 QVLCFFLA
+6 QILCFFLA

-22 PATVQPVRA
+22 PATVQSVRA
-31 SGGAQSAENPVV
+31 VEADQSATEPL
-43 SFNFSIDGAG
+43 
-53 TIVVDGEDKGTSVE
+53 VD
-67 VESGN
+67 
-72 DLTFSVKAPGY
+72 LKAVDHSDDVY
-83 QINVILL
+83 
-90 GGNRPIAPNGDGT
+90 IAMETEEPA
-103 YTISNVSTDV
+103 
-113 SVTIMVTQKDNQ
+113 Q
-125 RLSFAVS
+125 
-132 GATVTV
+132 
-138 GDEDYTNADY
+138 
-148 SARYNEKVTFT
+148 
-159 VVPEVAGSEVTVV
+159 VPE
-172 ADNCTVTDYGDGT
+172 AD
-185 YTTSGITAATRIT
+185 S
-198 IAASGQEAKIFY
+198 SQEEKTLY
-210 KLSFSFSVPGVAASV
+210 KFSFSFSVPNANATV
-225 FVNDVD
+225 FVGDED
-231 MGTSFDVEQGSDV
+231 MGTSFEVEEGSDV
-244 TFRIVVPGYKVGALL
+244 TFRIVARGYKVGVLL
-259 RKGRPAP
+259 FGGRPFQPNA
-266 ANEDGSYTISN
+266 DGSYTVTNVRSN
-277 VLGDEAF
+277 CSF
-284 TVMLTEVVG
+284 TVMLAKAEG
-293 GKTEV
+293 GEAEV
-298 TFHCTNAKVTVGDVD
+298 TFRCTNAKVTVGNVD

-319 SHPGGRLVFTVK
+319 SHPGGSLSFTVE

-343 TPDQDVFCGSE
+343 TPAQDIFCGSE
-354 IRDQKLWYAV
+354 IRNQKLVYSV
-364 DIEPDN
+364 NIEPDN
-370 EGRAVIDIVA
+370 EGKVAIDIVA
-380 AEGTEDTWPLEYAYS
+380 AEGTEDTWPLEYVYS
-395 MNGPSMTYAT
+395 INGPSMTYAT

-413 EGELE
+413 EGALE
-418 IPEMVI
+418 IPKTVI

-431 VQGIGEYAFI
+431 VQSIGECAFMN
-441 ECYTLTELTMP
+441 CDTLTELIM
-452 DTVVWIEY
+452 
-460 MALSYTGLRHIRLS
+460 
-474 ENLQSM
+474 
-480 GEECFFKCIFL
+480 
-491 EELTLPESLKVIP
+491 
-504 ERAFDS
+504 
-510 CYALRTVVL
+510 
-519 PDGLQSIGELAFW
+519 PDGLQVIGEFAFW
-532 DCYDLTEITIPAGVT
+532 GCYNLSEITIPARVT
-547 EIADSTFMGCKSL
+547 EIAEGTFMGCRSL
-560 AKVTFLGPV
+560 AKVTFLGRV
-569 TSIGETAFYNTR
+569 TSIGNDAFYGTR

-600 YQWYSDGE
+600 GQSHRDGE

-623 LTKIEEN
+623 LTKIEED
-630 TFRGCYALRS
+630 TFNSCYDMRS

-656 YTSSLLEIDLPESV
+656 YTSSLLGIDLPESV

-675 MAFFG
+675 KAFSG
-680 SGLQKILIPRDCV
+680 SGLQKILLPKDCV
-693 DIGQDAFTSSALEA
+693 DVEPDAFASSALEA
-707 FEVDPGNAAFQAGDD
+707 FEVDPGNTAFQAGED

-733 VLYPYSRQEAA
+733 VLYPSSRQEAA
-744 YTVRPGTVEIGARA
+744 YTVRPGTVEIGAYA

-783 EQPKLKEVALPEG
+783 EQPKLKEVVLPEG
-796 LEDISSNYTF
+796 LEDISSNNTF
-806 YHCYSLTELSI
+806 YHCDSLTELSL

-824 SGSHVFSCIGI
+824 SGSSVFSCIGI
-835 TELVLPDGLQDIGG
+835 TELVLPDGLQDISG
-849 DYIFSSCES
+849 DYIFSSCKK
-858 LSKVLFSSGIKK
+858 LNKVLFSSAIKK
-870 ISGNYIFS
+870 ISGNHIFS
-878 FCEALS
+878 FCDALS

-895 CGSGNF
+895 SGSWNF
-901 AHTSIERL
+901 ACTSIEKL
-909 ILPNKLQEIQG
+909 TLPVMLQEIQG
-920 NYNFDA
+920 EDNFYA

-941 LGDGSFGRCTS
+941 LGDGSFGSCTS
-952 LEKIQLPASLTKLNS
+952 LEKIQLPASLIKLNS

-987 IGNSCFAGCENLKE
+987 IGSSCFAGCENLTE
-1001 LELPVELQAIG
+1001 LELPVELQTIG
-1012 DYCFAGCNGLEA
+1012 DSCFAGCNGLEA
-1024 INLPLGL
+1024 IKLPVGL

-1052 VTSWGDCPIGVTM
+1052 VTSWGDCPIGVTR
-1065 GDRGYVYDTNQTYVI
+1065 GDRGYVYDTSRTYAI
-1080 YFAGNLPEWEGRDG
+1080 YFAGDLPEWEGMYGYG
-1094 LPIPNMT
+1094 LPNMT

-1112 TWTENLRHLMDGPA
+1112 TWMEDLRYLMDGPA

-1132 LSADVS
+1132 LAADVS

-1157 QPADDPNLPLTWIS
+1157 QPAEDPNLPLTWSS

-1197 SAGGGAYSAQCQ
+1197 SAGGGAYSARCR

-1270 EPAVDGETQPF
+1270 EPAVDGQTQPF
-1281 TDVDASQYYGDAIT
+1281 TDVDAGRYYGDAIT
-1295 WAANSGVVNGVTNTR
+1295 WAANSGVVNGVTDTR

-1322 VTILYRYAG
+1322 VTVLYRYAG
-1331 LKGANVTA
+1331 LEGADVTA

-1368 IQGDSNGGVTTLSPC
+1368 IQGNSNGGVTTLSPR

>member
-6 QVLCFFLA
+6 QILCFFLA

-22 PATVQPVRA
+22 PATVQSVRA
-31 SGGAQSAENPVV
+31 VEADQSATEPL
-43 SFNFSIDGAG
+43 
-53 TIVVDGEDKGTSVE
+53 VD
-67 VESGN
+67 
-72 DLTFSVKAPGY
+72 LKAVDHSDDVY
-83 QINVILL
+83 
-90 GGNRPIAPNGDGT
+90 IAMETEEPA
-103 YTISNVSTDV
+103 
-113 SVTIMVTQKDNQ
+113 Q
-125 RLSFAVS
+125 
-132 GATVTV
+132 
-138 GDEDYTNADY
+138 
-148 SARYNEKVTFT
+148 
-159 VVPEVAGSEVTVV
+159 VPE
-172 ADNCTVTDYGDGT
+172 AD
-185 YTTSGITAATRIT
+185 S
-198 IAASGQEAKIFY
+198 SQEEKTLY
-210 KLSFSFSVPGVAASV
+210 KFSFSFSVPNANATV
-225 FVNDVD
+225 FVGDED
-231 MGTSFDVEQGSDV
+231 MGTSFEVEEGSDV
-244 TFRIVVPGYKVGALL
+244 TFRIVARGYKVGVLL
-259 RKGRPAP
+259 FGGRPFQPNA
-266 ANEDGSYTISN
+266 DGSYTVTNVRSN
-277 VLGDEAF
+277 CSF
-284 TVMLTEVVG
+284 TVMLAKAEG
-293 GKTEV
+293 GEAEV
-298 TFHCTNAKVTVGDVD
+298 TFRCTNAKVTVGNVD

-319 SHPGGRLVFTVK
+319 SHPGGSLSFTVE

-343 TPDQDVFCGSE
+343 TPAQDIFCGSE
-354 IRDQKLWYAV
+354 IRNQKLVYSV
-364 DIEPDN
+364 NIEPDN
-370 EGRAVIDIVA
+370 EGKVAIDIVA
-380 AEGTEDTWPLEYAYS
+380 AEGTEDTWPLEYVYS
-395 MNGPSMTYAT
+395 INGPSMTYAT

-413 EGELE
+413 EGALE
-418 IPEMVI
+418 IPKTVI

-431 VQGIGEYAFI
+431 VQSIGECAFMN
-441 ECYTLTELTMP
+441 CDTLTELIM
-452 DTVVWIEY
+452 
-460 MALSYTGLRHIRLS
+460 
-474 ENLQSM
+474 
-480 GEECFFKCIFL
+480 
-491 EELTLPESLKVIP
+491 
-504 ERAFDS
+504 
-510 CYALRTVVL
+510 
-519 PDGLQSIGELAFW
+519 PDGLQVIGEFAFW
-532 DCYDLTEITIPAGVT
+532 GCYNLSEITIPARVT
-547 EIADSTFMGCKSL
+547 EIAEGTFMGCRSL
-560 AKVTFLGPV
+560 AKVTFLGRV
-569 TSIGETAFYNTR
+569 TSIGNDAFYGTR

-600 YQWYSDGE
+600 GQSHRDGE

-623 LTKIEEN
+623 LTKIEED
-630 TFRGCYALRS
+630 TFNSCYDMRS

-656 YTSSLLEIDLPESV
+656 YTSSLLGIDLPESV

-675 MAFFG
+675 KAFSG
-680 SGLQKILIPRDCV
+680 SGLQKILLPKDCV
-693 DIGQDAFTSSALEA
+693 DVEPDAFASSALEA
-707 FEVDPGNAAFQAGDD
+707 FEVDPGNTAFQAGED

-733 VLYPYSRQEAA
+733 VLYPSSRQEAA
-744 YTVRPGTVEIGARA
+744 YTVRPGTVEIGAYA

-783 EQPKLKEVALPEG
+783 EQPKLKEVVLPEG
-796 LEDISSNYTF
+796 LEDISSNNTF
-806 YHCYSLTELSI
+806 YHCDSLTELSL

-824 SGSHVFSCIGI
+824 SGSSVFSCIGI
-835 TELVLPDGLQDIGG
+835 TELVLPDGLQDISG
-849 DYIFSSCES
+849 DYIFRSCKK
-858 LSKVLFSSGIKK
+858 LNKVFFSSAIKK
-870 ISGNYIFS
+870 ISGNHIFS
-878 FCEALS
+878 FCDALS

-895 CGSGNF
+895 SGSWNF
-901 AHTSIERL
+901 ACTSIEKL
-909 ILPNKLQEIQG
+909 TLPVMLQEIQG
-920 NYNFDA
+920 EDNFYA

-941 LGDGSFGRCTS
+941 LGDGSFGSCTS
-952 LEKIQLPASLTKLNS
+952 LEKIQLPASLIKLNS

-987 IGNSCFAGCENLKE
+987 IGSSCFAGCENLTE
-1001 LELPVELQAIG
+1001 LELPVELQTIG
-1012 DYCFAGCNGLEA
+1012 DSCFAGCNGLEA
-1024 INLPLGL
+1024 IKLPVGL

-1052 VTSWGDCPIGVTM
+1052 VTSWGDCPIGVTR
-1065 GDRGYVYDTNQTYVI
+1065 GDRGYVYDTSRTYAI
-1080 YFAGNLPEWEGRDG
+1080 YFAGDLPEWEGMYGYG
-1094 LPIPNMT
+1094 LPNMT

-1112 TWTENLRHLMDGPA
+1112 TWMEDLRYLMDGPA

-1132 LSADVS
+1132 LAADVS

-1157 QPADDPNLPLTWIS
+1157 QPAEDPNLPLTWSS

-1197 SAGGGAYSAQCQ
+1197 SAGGGAYSARCR

-1270 EPAVDGETQPF
+1270 EPAVDGQTQPF
-1281 TDVDASQYYGDAIT
+1281 TDVDAGRYYGDAIT
-1295 WAANSGVVNGVTNTR
+1295 WAANSGVVNGVTDTR

-1322 VTILYRYAG
+1322 VTVLYRYAG
-1331 LKGANVTA
+1331 LEGADVTA

-1368 IQGDSNGGVTTLSPC
+1368 IQGNSNGGVTTLSPR

>member
-6 QVLCFFLA
+6 QILCFFLA

-22 PATVQPVRA
+22 PATVQSVRA
-31 SGGAQSAENPVV
+31 VEADQSATEPL
-43 SFNFSIDGAG
+43 
-53 TIVVDGEDKGTSVE
+53 VD
-67 VESGN
+67 
-72 DLTFSVKAPGY
+72 LKAVDHSDDVY
-83 QINVILL
+83 
-90 GGNRPIAPNGDGT
+90 IAMETEEPA
-103 YTISNVSTDV
+103 
-113 SVTIMVTQKDNQ
+113 Q
-125 RLSFAVS
+125 
-132 GATVTV
+132 
-138 GDEDYTNADY
+138 
-148 SARYNEKVTFT
+148 
-159 VVPEVAGSEVTVV
+159 VPE
-172 ADNCTVTDYGDGT
+172 AD
-185 YTTSGITAATRIT
+185 S
-198 IAASGQEAKIFY
+198 SQEEKTLY
-210 KLSFSFSVPGVAASV
+210 KFSFSFSVPNANATV
-225 FVNDVD
+225 FVGDED
-231 MGTSFDVEQGSDV
+231 MGTSFEVEEGSDV
-244 TFRIVVPGYKVGALL
+244 TFRIVARGYKVGVLL
-259 RKGRPAP
+259 FGGRPFQPNA
-266 ANEDGSYTISN
+266 DGSYTVTNVRSN
-277 VLGDEAF
+277 CSF
-284 TVMLTEVVG
+284 TVMLAKAEG
-293 GKTEV
+293 GEAEV
-298 TFHCTNAKVTVGDVD
+298 TFRCTNAKVTVGNVD

-319 SHPGGRLVFTVK
+319 SHPGGSLSFTVE
-331 VPEGYYVQSVTA
+331 VPEGYYVQSVTTMPA
-343 TPDQDVFCGSE
+343 QDIFCGSE
-354 IRDQKLWYAV
+354 IQNQKLVYSV
-364 DIEPDN
+364 NIEPDN
-370 EGRAVIDIVA
+370 EGKVAIDIVA
-380 AEGTEDTWPLEYAYS
+380 AEGTEDTWPLEYVYS

-413 EGELE
+413 EGALE
-418 IPEMVI
+418 IPKTVI

-431 VQGIGEYAFI
+431 VQSIGEYAFMD
-441 ECYTLTELTMP
+441 CDTLTELIM
-452 DTVVWIEY
+452 
-460 MALSYTGLRHIRLS
+460 
-474 ENLQSM
+474 
-480 GEECFFKCIFL
+480 
-491 EELTLPESLKVIP
+491 
-504 ERAFDS
+504 
-510 CYALRTVVL
+510 
-519 PDGLQSIGELAFW
+519 PDGLQVIGEFAFW
-532 DCYDLTEITIPAGVT
+532 ACYNLSEITIPAGVT
-547 EIADSTFMGCKSL
+547 EIADGTFMGCRSL

-569 TSIGETAFYNTR
+569 TSIGETAFYDTR

-600 YQWYSDGE
+600 KQSHRDGE

-623 LTKIEEN
+623 LTKIEED
-630 TFRGCYALRS
+630 TFNGCYDMRS

-675 MAFFG
+675 KAFSG
-680 SGLQKILIPRDCV
+680 SGLQKILLPKDCV
-693 DIGQDAFTSSALEA
+693 DVEPDAFASSALEA
-707 FEVDPGNAAFQAGDD
+707 FEVDSGNTAFQAGED

-733 VLYPYSRQEAA
+733 VLYPSSRQEAA
-744 YTVRPGTVEIGARA
+744 YTVRPGTVEIGAYA

-783 EQPKLKEVALPEG
+783 EQPKLKEVVLPEG
-796 LEDISSNYTF
+796 LEDISSNNTF
-806 YHCYSLTELSI
+806 YHCYSLTELSL

-824 SGSHVFSCIGI
+824 SGSSVFSCIGI
-835 TELVLPDGLQDIGG
+835 TELVLPDGLQDISG
-849 DYIFSSCES
+849 DYIFSSCKK
-858 LSKVLFSSGIKK
+858 LNKVLFSSGIKK
-870 ISGNYIFS
+870 ISGNHIFS
-878 FCEALS
+878 YCDALS

-895 CGSGNF
+895 SGSWNF
-901 AHTSIERL
+901 ACTSIEKL
-909 ILPNKLQEIQG
+909 TLPVMLQEIQG
-920 NYNFDA
+920 EDNFYA

-941 LGDGSFGRCTS
+941 LGDGSFGSCTS
-952 LEKIQLPASLTKLNS
+952 LEKIQLPASLIKLNS

-987 IGNSCFAGCENLKE
+987 IGSSCFAGCENLTE
-1001 LELPVELQAIG
+1001 LELPVELQTIG
-1012 DYCFAGCNGLEA
+1012 DSCFAGCNGLEA
-1024 INLPLGL
+1024 INLPVGL

-1052 VTSWGDCPIGVTM
+1052 VTSWGDCPIGVTR
-1065 GDRGYVYDTNQTYVI
+1065 GDRGYVYDTSRTYVI
-1080 YFAGNLPEWEGRDG
+1080 YFAGDLPEWEGIYG
-1094 LPIPNMT
+1094 LPNMT

-1112 TWTENLRHLMDGPA
+1112 TWTENLRYLMDGPA

-1132 LSADVS
+1132 LAADVS

-1157 QPADDPNLPLTWIS
+1157 QPAEDPNLPLTWSS

-1197 SAGGGAYSAQCQ
+1197 SAGGGAYSARCR

-1270 EPAVDGETQPF
+1270 EPAVDGQTQPF
-1281 TDVDASQYYGDAIT
+1281 TDVDAGRYYGDAIT
-1295 WAANSGVVNGVTNTR
+1295 WAANSGVVNGVTDTR

-1331 LKGANVTA
+1331 LEGADVTA

-1368 IQGDSNGGVTTLSPC
+1368 IQGNSNGGVTTLSPR